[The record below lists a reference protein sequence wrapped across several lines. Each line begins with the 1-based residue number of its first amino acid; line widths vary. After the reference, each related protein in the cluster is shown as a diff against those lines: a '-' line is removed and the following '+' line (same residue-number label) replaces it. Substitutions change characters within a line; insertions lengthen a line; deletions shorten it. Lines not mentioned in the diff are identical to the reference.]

1 MFLPL
6 FFVTFAAII
15 TYLNKKRTKN
25 MKHIRHYL
33 TALFAIA
40 LSLMVWADSGELFT
54 SGKLSSSLINCIV
67 QDKYGYIWVGTEY
80 GLSKFDGYRFT
91 NYLHNEEDTTSITDN
106 IISDLLVDKKG
117 NLWIGCAKGLMRY
130 NYETNNFSRLQFPD
144 GRKPRIYSMVE
155 SHRGDILLGTAG
167 YGLYSVKN
175 NGIEKT
181 ANNRFT
187 IKWERAYAKRDSDVF
202 FTHIYEDKHHYLW
215 QSSHLSTFTRF
226 IEKQGKVQRKDF
238 KSPYGAPV
246 AFIQHR
252 PQAMLIV
259 CMYGIIYYDYR
270 TGRIADAGYD
280 LGTFKNHVTINNA
293 TFDHEGNLYISTSEH
308 GALIIKKG
316 SNKVEQLENSNSNF
330 NLSTAFVN
338 DIIEDKDNNLW
349 IGCYKKGLYLLN
361 QRQQAF
367 SSWSFS
373 AQNYIIG
380 SSVSSIAP
388 GENGETWCTVQ
399 NSGVF
404 CFDASGKII
413 AHPTSPAG
421 TCIIYKDRRGAYWI
435 SNGSAL
441 YSYNPHT
448 GAYQEKLTFTS
459 AGIYCMTDDNQGNL
473 YISVYSKGL
482 YIYNVESGKVTV
494 LNMRQ
499 RGNKGFLCN
508 DWVRSMAFDH
518 TGHLWIGTS
527 NGVSCLNTKTLSF
540 KDFGWNNI
548 LKDRQAN
555 GICEGKNG
563 NMIIGTEEGLY
574 LFDRKNNKTLALPHA
589 EVLKGKQVCSI
600 IKDHQ
605 GDLWIST
612 TMGIWQYDQKNRQ
625 FIGHINGNGLTT
637 REYVLGSSMHTA
649 SDLIAFGTSDGITT
663 FYPERVKAKK
673 MELGDVHLTNFII
686 DGKPINCL
694 TDEFTIPYEENSFT
708 LEFSLLNYRNT
719 DNISFQY
726 RINEGKWNSTNEGS
740 NAVSFN
746 KLKPGSYTLEVR
758 AMSNGN
764 FSKKSTII
772 HIKVCDPWYASTWA
786 FLLYF
791 LTAAGIIL
799 YIIYRYER
807 HRKEDLEETKMQFLI
822 NATHDIRSPLTLI
835 MEPLK
840 KLKERLGNAEEYQAD
855 IDTIDRNAQRLLT
868 LVNQILDK
876 RRLDKHQM
884 NLSCRETN
892 LVEFSQGLVSLFTY
906 NANLRGINIRLEMP
920 ETPVNAWIDRNK
932 LDKAIANLLSN
943 AFKYTPNGGE
953 IIFRI
958 EKQDKK
964 VLLYVIDSGKGL
976 GKNDDAKTLFER
988 FYQGKNSADMHL
1000 GGSGIGLNLCRSIVR
1015 LHGGDVTARN
1025 REDGTSGAC
1034 FIIELPL
1041 GKEHLKDS
1049 QINSDYV
1056 VNGKKQQRG
1065 AASRNSKILLVDDD
1079 IEICRYLKSELSD
1092 WYRFVICNNGKEAL
1106 KQLLSGDFDL
1116 VVSDVVM
1123 PEMDGITL
1131 LRNIKGN
1138 ANISHVPVIMLT
1150 SKSEIS
1156 DRLEGIKLGADAY
1169 LAKPFS
1175 LEELHLTI
1183 DNLIDN
1189 VRRLKGKFSGALK
1202 QDDKVE
1208 KIEVKGYDEELMER
1222 IMKVV
1227 NENLSDSDFNVEKMC
1242 DEVGV
1247 SRTQLHRKLK
1257 EMTGVPTSEF
1267 LRNIRLN
1274 EAARLIREHKINI
1287 TQVSYMVGFANN
1299 SHFSTAF
1306 KKYFGMSPTEYAA
1319 KYTE

>member
-1 MFLPL
+1 METISS
-6 FFVTFAAII
+6 V
-15 TYLNKKRTKN
+15 
-25 MKHIRHYL
+25 
-33 TALFAIA
+33 
-40 LSLMVWADSGELFT
+40 VGVAD
-54 SGKLSSSLINCIV
+54 
-67 QDKYGYIWVGTEY
+67 
-80 GLSKFDGYRFT
+80 
-91 NYLHNEEDTTSITDN
+91 
-106 IISDLLVDKKG
+106 
-117 NLWIGCAKGLMRY
+117 GLML
-130 NYETNNFSRLQFPD
+130 F
-144 GRKPRIYSMVE
+144 V
-155 SHRGDILLGTAG
+155 
-167 YGLYSVKN
+167 VKN
-175 NGIEKT
+175 
-181 ANNRFT
+181 
-187 IKWERAYAKRDSDVF
+187 
-202 FTHIYEDKHHYLW
+202 H
-215 QSSHLSTFTRF
+215 
-226 IEKQGKVQRKDF
+226 
-238 KSPYGAPV
+238 
-246 AFIQHR
+246 
-252 PQAMLIV
+252 
-259 CMYGIIYYDYR
+259 
-270 TGRIADAGYD
+270 
-280 LGTFKNHVTINNA
+280 
-293 TFDHEGNLYISTSEH
+293 
-308 GALIIKKG
+308 
-316 SNKVEQLENSNSNF
+316 
-330 NLSTAFVN
+330 
-338 DIIEDKDNNLW
+338 
-349 IGCYKKGLYLLN
+349 GLYLLDEKTGN
-361 QRQQAF
+361 TKLLQ
-367 SSWSFS
+367 
-373 AQNYIIG
+373 
-380 SSVSSIAP
+380 
-388 GENGETWCTVQ
+388 
-399 NSGVF
+399 
-404 CFDASGKII
+404 
-413 AHPTSPAG
+413 SPAG
-421 TCIIYKDRRGAYWI
+421 PIKVYSDFRKNVYVYGRDGIYEYDWKHQTYRLLLPANGLSLDGMQVDAAGNIYFASPGNGLYVWNRKSGKMTQYLMDDKRPHKTICNNWI
-435 SNGSAL
+435 SEIRLDS
-441 YSYNPHT
+441 
-448 GAYQEKLTFTS
+448 
-459 AGIYCMTDDNQGNL
+459 
-473 YISVYSKGL
+473 
-482 YIYNVESGKVTV
+482 
-494 LNMRQ
+494 
-499 RGNKGFLCN
+499 RG
-508 DWVRSMAFDH
+508 W
-518 TGHLWIGTS
+518 LWCATA
-527 NGVSCLNTKTLSF
+527 NGVSCMDTKTGYFDIILSRP
-540 KDFGWNNI
+540 
-548 LKDRQAN
+548 LL
-555 GICEGKNG
+555 EGKTCYSTLELSDG
-563 NMIIGTEEGLY
+563 KIAIATEMGLY
-574 LFDRKNNKTLALPHA
+574 LYDRKKQQTTPWPHS
-589 EVLKGKQVCSI
+589 ESISGLRIYSLK
-600 IKDHQ
+600 KDAR
-605 GDLWIST
+605 GDLWMST
-612 TMGIWQYDQKNRQ
+612 AQGIWCYSSKAKL
-625 FIGHINGNGLTT
+625 FFSFEKGNGLLTK
-637 REYVLGSSMHTA
+637 EYLAGVAGSTPDGVICYGNSEGLTYFRPSQVKDYNEKMSAIYLSEVL
-649 SDLIAFGTSDGITT
+649 L
-663 FYPERVKAKK
+663 
-673 MELGDVHLTNFII
+673 
-686 DGKPINCL
+686 DGKMAPFIGDNL
-694 TDEFTIPYEENSFT
+694 SVPSDFKSIVLN
-708 LEFSLLNYRNT
+708 FSLLDYQSVG
-719 DNISFQY
+719 NIVFQY
-726 RINEGKWNSTNEGS
+726 RINGGKWIS
-740 NAVSFN
+740 NAAGDNSFN
-746 KLKPGSYTLEVR
+746 FTGLSYGHYRIEVR
-758 AMSNGN
+758 TYCNGKYSIYN
-764 FSKKSTII
+764 KV
-772 HIKVCDPWYASTWA
+772 IKLNVLAPWYLTVWA
-786 FLLYF
+786 KLIYLSLVLGFMAAVIFIYLYKKK
-791 LTAAGIIL
+791 
-799 YIIYRYER
+799 R
-807 HRKEDLEETKMQFLI
+807 DLEEAKMQFLI

-840 KLKERLGNAEEYQAD
+840 KLKERLGNAEEYHED
-855 IDTIDRNAQRLLT
+855 IDTMDRNAQRLLT

-892 LVEFSQGLVSLFTY
+892 LVEFSRGLVSLFTY

-1015 LHGGDVTARN
+1015 LHGGDVYAHN
-1025 REDGTSGAC
+1025 REDGKSGAC

-1041 GKEHLKDS
+1041 GKEHLKNN
-1049 QINSDYV
+1049 QIYSD
-1056 VNGKKQQRG
+1056 NRDTKKKQQRG

-1189 VRRLKGKFSGALK
+1189 VRRLKGKFTGALK

-1208 KIEVKGYDEELMER
+1208 KVEVKGYDEELMER

-1319 KYTE
+1319 RYSE

>member
-1 MFLPL
+1 METISSVVGVADGLMLFVVKNHGLYLLDEKTGNTKLLQSPAGPIKVYSDFRKNVYVYGRDGIYEYDWKHQTYRLLLPANGL
-6 FFVTFAAII
+6 SLDGMQVDAAGNIYFASPGNGLYVWNRKSGKMTQYLMDDKRPHKTICNNWISEIRLDSRGWLWCATANGVSCMDTKTGYFDIILSRPLLEGKTCYSTLELSDGKIAIA
-15 TYLNKKRTKN
+15 TEMGLYLYDRKKRQTTPWP
-25 MKHIRHYL
+25 HSESISGLRIY
-33 TALFAIA
+33 
-40 LSLMVWADSGELFT
+40 SLKKDA
-54 SGKLSSSLINCIV
+54 
-67 QDKYGYIWVGTEY
+67 
-80 GLSKFDGYRFT
+80 
-91 NYLHNEEDTTSITDN
+91 
-106 IISDLLVDKKG
+106 KG
-117 NLWIGCAKGLMRY
+117 NLWMSTAQGIWCYDSKAKSFFSFEKGNGLLTKEY
-130 NYETNNFSRLQFPD
+130 LAGVVGSTPD
-144 GRKPRIYSMVE
+144 GVIC
-155 SHRGDILLGTAG
+155 
-167 YGLYSVKN
+167 YGNSEGLTYFRPSQVKDYN
-175 NGIEKT
+175 EKT
-181 ANNRFT
+181 SA
-187 IKWERAYAKRDSDVF
+187 
-202 FTHIYEDKHHYLW
+202 IY
-215 QSSHLSTFTRF
+215 LSGVLLDGKMAPF
-226 IEKQGKVQRKDF
+226 IGDNLSVPSDF
-238 KSPYGAPV
+238 KS
-246 AFIQHR
+246 
-252 PQAMLIV
+252 IV
-259 CMYGIIYYDYR
+259 
-270 TGRIADAGYD
+270 
-280 LGTFKNHVTINNA
+280 L
-293 TFDHEGNLYISTSEH
+293 
-308 GALIIKKG
+308 
-316 SNKVEQLENSNSNF
+316 
-330 NLSTAFVN
+330 
-338 DIIEDKDNNLW
+338 
-349 IGCYKKGLYLLN
+349 
-361 QRQQAF
+361 
-367 SSWSFS
+367 SFS
-373 AQNYIIG
+373 QLDYQ
-380 SSVSSIAP
+380 SVGNIVFQYHI
-388 GENGETWCTVQ
+388 NG
-399 NSGVF
+399 
-404 CFDASGKII
+404 GK
-413 AHPTSPAG
+413 
-421 TCIIYKDRRGAYWI
+421 WI
-435 SNGSAL
+435 SNAAGDNSFNFTGL
-441 YSYNPHT
+441 SYGHYRIEVRTYCNGKYS
-448 GAYQEKLTFTS
+448 
-459 AGIYCMTDDNQGNL
+459 
-473 YISVYSKGL
+473 
-482 YIYNVESGKVTV
+482 IYNKVIKLNVLAPWYLTV
-494 LNMRQ
+494 WAKL
-499 RGNKGFLCN
+499 
-508 DWVRSMAFDH
+508 
-518 TGHLWIGTS
+518 IY
-527 NGVSCLNTKTLSF
+527 LS
-540 KDFGWNNI
+540 
-548 LKDRQAN
+548 L
-555 GICEGKNG
+555 
-563 NMIIGTEEGLY
+563 
-574 LFDRKNNKTLALPHA
+574 
-589 EVLKGKQVCSI
+589 
-600 IKDHQ
+600 
-605 GDLWIST
+605 
-612 TMGIWQYDQKNRQ
+612 
-625 FIGHINGNGLTT
+625 
-637 REYVLGSSMHTA
+637 VLGFMAAVIFIYLH
-649 SDLIAFGTSDGITT
+649 
-663 FYPERVKAKK
+663 KK
-673 MELGDVHLTNFII
+673 
-686 DGKPINCL
+686 K
-694 TDEFTIPYEENSFT
+694 
-708 LEFSLLNYRNT
+708 R
-719 DNISFQY
+719 
-726 RINEGKWNSTNEGS
+726 
-740 NAVSFN
+740 
-746 KLKPGSYTLEVR
+746 
-758 AMSNGN
+758 
-764 FSKKSTII
+764 
-772 HIKVCDPWYASTWA
+772 
-786 FLLYF
+786 
-791 LTAAGIIL
+791 
-799 YIIYRYER
+799 
-807 HRKEDLEETKMQFLI
+807 DLEEAKMQFLI

-840 KLKERLGNAEEYQAD
+840 KLKERLGNAEEYHED
-855 IDTIDRNAQRLLT
+855 IDTMDRNAQRLLT

-892 LVEFSQGLVSLFTY
+892 LVEFSRGLVSLFTY

-1015 LHGGDVTARN
+1015 LHGGDVYAHN
-1025 REDGTSGAC
+1025 REDGKSGAC

-1041 GKEHLKDS
+1041 GKEHLKNN
-1049 QINSDYV
+1049 QICLDNV
-1056 VNGKKQQRG
+1056 GTKKKQQRG

-1189 VRRLKGKFSGALK
+1189 VRRLKGKFTGALK

-1208 KIEVKGYDEELMER
+1208 KVEVKGYDEELMER

-1319 KYTE
+1319 RYSE

>member
-1 MFLPL
+1 MKRFIL
-6 FFVTFAAII
+6 FSIFCFVQ
-15 TYLNKKRTKN
+15 
-25 MKHIRHYL
+25 ML
-33 TALFAIA
+33 TCFSYAN
-40 LSLMVWADSGELFT
+40 SGRLYT
-54 SGKLSSSLINCIV
+54 SNDLSSSLIRCII
-67 QDKYGYIWVGTEY
+67 QDKYGFIWVGTNY
-80 GLSKFDGYRFT
+80 GLNRFDGYKFST
-91 NYLHNEEDTTSITDN
+91 YLCNPADTTTIQDNDIVKLYPYSKEFLFVATNRGLYKYSYLTNSFQHIVLEKKDEKIRVSSLIEDGKHNLLIGTSGYGAYRLDMTTGKVTRLSRKSANSVDDFFAMLFFDAEGYLWQANHTKVLRKYKYNGKSIKLVSVYEPKDLFGISKLYATDKKGFFVAHAGGIMRYDYASHSFSRYDFDFSAHQGAGYISAVTLDKYGN
-106 IISDLLVDKKG
+106 LWLGTSGDGTFKIPHGSRKAYRVELNNQSFIFDNAHISDLLIDRDGNQWYGCYMKGLFLSNNDKNVFHPVSLDELGAGMETISSVVGVADGLMLFVVKNHGLYLLDEKTGNTKLLQSPAGPIKVYSDFRKKVYVYGRDGIYEYDWMHQTYRLLLPSNGLSLDDMRVDAAGNIYFTSQGNGLYVWNRKSGKMTQYLMDDKRPHKTICNNWISEIRLDSRGWLWCATANGVSCMDTKTGYFDIILSRPLLEGKSCYSTLELSNGKIAIATEMGLYLYDRKKQQTTPWPHSESISGLRIYSLKKDVKG
-117 NLWIGCAKGLMRY
+117 NLWMSTAQGIWCYDSKAKSFFSFEKGNGLLTKEYLAGVVGSTSDGVICYGNSEGLTYFQPSEVKDY
-130 NYETNNFSRLQFPD
+130 N
-144 GRKPRIYSMVE
+144 
-155 SHRGDILLGTAG
+155 
-167 YGLYSVKN
+167 
-175 NGIEKT
+175 EKT
-181 ANNRFT
+181 SA
-187 IKWERAYAKRDSDVF
+187 
-202 FTHIYEDKHHYLW
+202 IY
-215 QSSHLSTFTRF
+215 LSGVLLDGKMAPF
-226 IEKQGKVQRKDF
+226 IGDNLSVPSDF
-238 KSPYGAPV
+238 KS
-246 AFIQHR
+246 
-252 PQAMLIV
+252 IV
-259 CMYGIIYYDYR
+259 
-270 TGRIADAGYD
+270 
-280 LGTFKNHVTINNA
+280 L
-293 TFDHEGNLYISTSEH
+293 
-308 GALIIKKG
+308 
-316 SNKVEQLENSNSNF
+316 
-330 NLSTAFVN
+330 
-338 DIIEDKDNNLW
+338 
-349 IGCYKKGLYLLN
+349 
-361 QRQQAF
+361 
-367 SSWSFS
+367 SFS
-373 AQNYIIG
+373 QLDYQ
-380 SSVSSIAP
+380 SV
-388 GENGETWCTVQ
+388 
-399 NSGVF
+399 
-404 CFDASGKII
+404 
-413 AHPTSPAG
+413 
-421 TCIIYKDRRGAYWI
+421 
-435 SNGSAL
+435 
-441 YSYNPHT
+441 
-448 GAYQEKLTFTS
+448 
-459 AGIYCMTDDNQGNL
+459 GN
-473 YISVYSKGL
+473 IV
-482 YIYNVESGKVTV
+482 
-494 LNMRQ
+494 
-499 RGNKGFLCN
+499 
-508 DWVRSMAFDH
+508 
-518 TGHLWIGTS
+518 
-527 NGVSCLNTKTLSF
+527 
-540 KDFGWNNI
+540 
-548 LKDRQAN
+548 
-555 GICEGKNG
+555 
-563 NMIIGTEEGLY
+563 
-574 LFDRKNNKTLALPHA
+574 
-589 EVLKGKQVCSI
+589 
-600 IKDHQ
+600 
-605 GDLWIST
+605 
-612 TMGIWQYDQKNRQ
+612 
-625 FIGHINGNGLTT
+625 
-637 REYVLGSSMHTA
+637 
-649 SDLIAFGTSDGITT
+649 
-663 FYPERVKAKK
+663 
-673 MELGDVHLTNFII
+673 
-686 DGKPINCL
+686 
-694 TDEFTIPYEENSFT
+694 
-708 LEFSLLNYRNT
+708 
-719 DNISFQY
+719 FQY
-726 RINEGKWNSTNEGS
+726 RINGGKWIS
-740 NAVSFN
+740 NAAGDNSFN
-746 KLKPGSYTLEVR
+746 FTGLSYGHYRIEVR
-758 AMSNGN
+758 TYCNGKY
-764 FSKKSTII
+764 STYKKVINLD
-772 HIKVCDPWYASTWA
+772 VLAPWFLTVWA
-786 FLLYF
+786 KLIYLFLILG
-791 LTAAGIIL
+791 LTAAAIIVYL
-799 YIIYRYER
+799 
-807 HRKEDLEETKMQFLI
+807 RKKKRDMEEAKMQFLI

-1208 KIEVKGYDEELMER
+1208 KVEVKGYDEELMER

>member
-1 MFLPL
+1 MKRFML
-6 FFVTFAAII
+6 FSIICIVQMLTCFSHAVTGRL
-15 TYLNKKRTKN
+15 Y
-25 MKHIRHYL
+25 
-33 TALFAIA
+33 
-40 LSLMVWADSGELFT
+40 T
-54 SGKLSSSLINCIV
+54 SNDLSSSLIRCII
-67 QDKYGYIWVGTEY
+67 QDKYGFIWVGTNY
-80 GLSKFDGYRFT
+80 GLNRFDGYKFST
-91 NYLHNEEDTTSITDN
+91 YLCNPADTTTIQDN
-106 IISDLLVDKKG
+106 DIVKLYPYSKEFLFVATNRGLYKYSYLTNCFQHIVLEKKDEKIRVSSLIEDGKHNLL
-117 NLWIGCAKGLMRY
+117 I
-130 NYETNNFSRLQFPD
+130 
-144 GRKPRIYSMVE
+144 
-155 SHRGDILLGTAG
+155 GTAG
-167 YGLYSVKN
+167 YGAYRLDMTTGKVTRLSRKSANSV
-175 NGIEKT
+175 
-181 ANNRFT
+181 
-187 IKWERAYAKRDSDVF
+187 DDF
-202 FTHIYEDKHHYLW
+202 FAMLFFDDEGYLW
-215 QSSHLSTFTRF
+215 QANHTKVLR
-226 IEKQGKVQRKDF
+226 KYKYNGKSIKRVSVYEPKDLF
-238 KSPYGAPV
+238 GISKLYATDKKGFFV
-246 AFIQHR
+246 AH
-252 PQAMLIV
+252 AG
-259 CMYGIIYYDYR
+259 GIMRYDYASHSFSR
-270 TGRIADAGYD
+270 YDFDFSAHQGAGYISAVTLD
-280 LGTFKNHVTINNA
+280 KYGNLWLGTSGDGTFKIPHGSRKAYRVELNNQSFI
-293 TFDHEGNLYISTSEH
+293 FDNAHISDLLIDRDGNQWY
-308 GALIIKKG
+308 GCYMKG
-316 SNKVEQLENSNSNF
+316 LFLSNN
-330 NLSTAFVN
+330 
-338 DIIEDKDNNLW
+338 DNNVFHPVSLDELGAGMET
-349 IGCYKKGLYLLN
+349 ISSVVGVADGLMLFVVKNHGLYLLD
-361 QRQQAF
+361 
-367 SSWSFS
+367 
-373 AQNYIIG
+373 
-380 SSVSSIAP
+380 
-388 GENGETWCTVQ
+388 EKT
-399 NSGVF
+399 
-404 CFDASGKII
+404 GK
-413 AHPTSPAG
+413 TKLLQSPAG
-421 TCIIYKDRRGAYWI
+421 PIKVYSDFRKNVYVYGRDGIYEYGWKHQTYRLLLPANGLSLDYMRVDAAGNIYFTSQGNGLYVWNRKSGKMTQYLMDDKRPHKTICNNWI
-435 SNGSAL
+435 SEIRLDS
-441 YSYNPHT
+441 
-448 GAYQEKLTFTS
+448 
-459 AGIYCMTDDNQGNL
+459 
-473 YISVYSKGL
+473 
-482 YIYNVESGKVTV
+482 
-494 LNMRQ
+494 
-499 RGNKGFLCN
+499 RG
-508 DWVRSMAFDH
+508 W
-518 TGHLWIGTS
+518 LWCATA
-527 NGVSCLNTKTLSF
+527 NGVSCMDTKTGYFDIILSRP
-540 KDFGWNNI
+540 
-548 LKDRQAN
+548 LL
-555 GICEGKNG
+555 EGKTCYSTLELSDG
-563 NMIIGTEEGLY
+563 KIAIATEMGLY
-574 LFDRKNNKTLALPHA
+574 LYDRKKQQTTPWPHS
-589 EVLKGKQVCSI
+589 ESISGLRIYSLK
-600 IKDHQ
+600 KDVK
-605 GDLWIST
+605 GNLWMST
-612 TMGIWQYDQKNRQ
+612 AQGIWCYDSKAKS
-625 FIGHINGNGLTT
+625 FFSFEKGNGLLTK
-637 REYVLGSSMHTA
+637 EYLAGVVGS
-649 SDLIAFGTSDGITT
+649 TSDGVICYGNSEGLTY
-663 FYPERVKAKK
+663 FRPSQVKDYNEKTSAIY
-673 MELGDVHLTNFII
+673 LSGVLL
-686 DGKPINCL
+686 DGKMAPFIGDNL
-694 TDEFTIPYEENSFT
+694 SVPSDFKSIVLSFSQ
-708 LEFSLLNYRNT
+708 LDYQSVG
-719 DNISFQY
+719 NIVFQY
-726 RINEGKWNSTNEGS
+726 RINGGKWIS
-740 NAVSFN
+740 NAAGDNSFN
-746 KLKPGSYTLEVR
+746 FTGLSYGHYRIEVR
-758 AMSNGN
+758 IYCNGKY
-764 FSKKSTII
+764 STYKKVINLD
-772 HIKVCDPWYASTWA
+772 VLAPWFLTVWA
-786 FLLYF
+786 KLIYLFLILG
-791 LTAAGIIL
+791 LTAAAIIVYL
-799 YIIYRYER
+799 
-807 HRKEDLEETKMQFLI
+807 RKKKRDLEEAKMQFLI

-876 RRLDKHQM
+876 RRLDKHQT

-988 FYQGKNSADMHL
+988 FYQGQNSADMHL

-1015 LHGGDVTARN
+1015 LHGGDVYAHN
-1025 REDGTSGAC
+1025 REDGKSGAC

-1056 VNGKKQQRG
+1056 VNGKKLQRSG
-1065 AASRNSKILLVDDD
+1065 ASKNSKILLVDDD
-1079 IEICRYLKSELSD
+1079 IEICRYIKTELSD

-1106 KQLLSGDFDL
+1106 KQLLTDDFDL

-1208 KIEVKGYDEELMER
+1208 KIEVKGNDEELMER

-1306 KKYFGMSPTEYAA
+1306 KKYFGMSPSEYAA

>member
-1 MFLPL
+1 METISS
-6 FFVTFAAII
+6 V
-15 TYLNKKRTKN
+15 
-25 MKHIRHYL
+25 
-33 TALFAIA
+33 
-40 LSLMVWADSGELFT
+40 VGVAD
-54 SGKLSSSLINCIV
+54 
-67 QDKYGYIWVGTEY
+67 
-80 GLSKFDGYRFT
+80 
-91 NYLHNEEDTTSITDN
+91 
-106 IISDLLVDKKG
+106 
-117 NLWIGCAKGLMRY
+117 GLML
-130 NYETNNFSRLQFPD
+130 F
-144 GRKPRIYSMVE
+144 V
-155 SHRGDILLGTAG
+155 
-167 YGLYSVKN
+167 VKN
-175 NGIEKT
+175 
-181 ANNRFT
+181 
-187 IKWERAYAKRDSDVF
+187 
-202 FTHIYEDKHHYLW
+202 H
-215 QSSHLSTFTRF
+215 
-226 IEKQGKVQRKDF
+226 
-238 KSPYGAPV
+238 
-246 AFIQHR
+246 
-252 PQAMLIV
+252 
-259 CMYGIIYYDYR
+259 
-270 TGRIADAGYD
+270 
-280 LGTFKNHVTINNA
+280 
-293 TFDHEGNLYISTSEH
+293 
-308 GALIIKKG
+308 
-316 SNKVEQLENSNSNF
+316 
-330 NLSTAFVN
+330 
-338 DIIEDKDNNLW
+338 
-349 IGCYKKGLYLLN
+349 GLYLLDEKTGN
-361 QRQQAF
+361 TKLLQ
-367 SSWSFS
+367 
-373 AQNYIIG
+373 
-380 SSVSSIAP
+380 
-388 GENGETWCTVQ
+388 
-399 NSGVF
+399 
-404 CFDASGKII
+404 
-413 AHPTSPAG
+413 SPAG
-421 TCIIYKDRRGAYWI
+421 PIKVYSDFRKNVYVYGRDGIYEYDWKHQTYRLLLPANGLSPDGMQVDAAGNIYFASPGNGLYVWNRKSGKMAQYLMDDKRPHKTICNNWI
-435 SNGSAL
+435 SEIRLDS
-441 YSYNPHT
+441 
-448 GAYQEKLTFTS
+448 
-459 AGIYCMTDDNQGNL
+459 
-473 YISVYSKGL
+473 
-482 YIYNVESGKVTV
+482 
-494 LNMRQ
+494 
-499 RGNKGFLCN
+499 RG
-508 DWVRSMAFDH
+508 W
-518 TGHLWIGTS
+518 LWCATA
-527 NGVSCLNTKTLSF
+527 NGVSCMDTKTGYFDIILSRP
-540 KDFGWNNI
+540 
-548 LKDRQAN
+548 LL
-555 GICEGKNG
+555 EGKTCYSTLELSDG
-563 NMIIGTEEGLY
+563 KIAIATEMGLY
-574 LFDRKNNKTLALPHA
+574 LYDRKKQQTTPWPHS
-589 EVLKGKQVCSI
+589 ESISGLRIYSLK
-600 IKDHQ
+600 KDAR
-605 GDLWIST
+605 GNLWMST
-612 TMGIWQYDQKNRQ
+612 AQGIWCYDSKAKS
-625 FIGHINGNGLTT
+625 FFSFEKGNGLLTK
-637 REYVLGSSMHTA
+637 EYLAGVVGS
-649 SDLIAFGTSDGITT
+649 TSDGVICYGNSEGLTY
-663 FYPERVKAKK
+663 FQPSEVKDYNEKTSAIY
-673 MELGDVHLTNFII
+673 LSGVLL
-686 DGKPINCL
+686 DGKMAPFIGDNL
-694 TDEFTIPYEENSFT
+694 SVPSDFKSIVLSFSQ
-708 LEFSLLNYRNT
+708 LDYQSVG
-719 DNISFQY
+719 NIVFQY
-726 RINEGKWNSTNEGS
+726 RINGGKWIS
-740 NAVSFN
+740 NAAGDNSFN
-746 KLKPGSYTLEVR
+746 FTGLSYGHYRIEVR
-758 AMSNGN
+758 TYCNGKYSIYN
-764 FSKKSTII
+764 KV
-772 HIKVCDPWYASTWA
+772 IKLNVLAPWYLTVWA
-786 FLLYF
+786 KLIYLSLVLGFM
-791 LTAAGIIL
+791 AAVIF
-799 YIIYRYER
+799 IYLHKKKR
-807 HRKEDLEETKMQFLI
+807 DLEEAKMQFLI

-840 KLKERLGNAEEYQAD
+840 KLKERLGNAEEYHED
-855 IDTIDRNAQRLLT
+855 IDTMDRNAQRLLT

-892 LVEFSQGLVSLFTY
+892 LVEFSRGLVSLFTY

-1041 GKEHLKDS
+1041 GKEHLKNN
-1049 QINSDYV
+1049 QICLDNV
-1056 VNGKKQQRG
+1056 GTGKKQQRG

-1189 VRRLKGKFSGALK
+1189 VRRLKGKFTGALK

-1208 KIEVKGYDEELMER
+1208 KVEVKGYDEELMER

-1319 KYTE
+1319 RYSE

>member
-1 MFLPL
+1 MGL
-6 FFVTFAAII
+6 
-15 TYLNKKRTKN
+15 YLYDRKKQQTTPWPHSESISGLR
-25 MKHIRHYL
+25 IY
-33 TALFAIA
+33 
-40 LSLMVWADSGELFT
+40 SLKKDA
-54 SGKLSSSLINCIV
+54 
-67 QDKYGYIWVGTEY
+67 
-80 GLSKFDGYRFT
+80 
-91 NYLHNEEDTTSITDN
+91 
-106 IISDLLVDKKG
+106 KG
-117 NLWIGCAKGLMRY
+117 NLWMSTAQGIWCYDSKAKSFFSFEKGNGLLTKEY
-130 NYETNNFSRLQFPD
+130 LAGVVGSTSD
-144 GRKPRIYSMVE
+144 GVIC
-155 SHRGDILLGTAG
+155 
-167 YGLYSVKN
+167 YGNSEGLTYFRPSQVKN
-175 NGIEKT
+175 YDEKT
-181 ANNRFT
+181 SA
-187 IKWERAYAKRDSDVF
+187 
-202 FTHIYEDKHHYLW
+202 IY
-215 QSSHLSTFTRF
+215 LSGVLLDGKMAPF
-226 IEKQGKVQRKDF
+226 IGDNLSVPSDF
-238 KSPYGAPV
+238 KS
-246 AFIQHR
+246 
-252 PQAMLIV
+252 IV
-259 CMYGIIYYDYR
+259 
-270 TGRIADAGYD
+270 
-280 LGTFKNHVTINNA
+280 L
-293 TFDHEGNLYISTSEH
+293 
-308 GALIIKKG
+308 
-316 SNKVEQLENSNSNF
+316 
-330 NLSTAFVN
+330 
-338 DIIEDKDNNLW
+338 
-349 IGCYKKGLYLLN
+349 
-361 QRQQAF
+361 
-367 SSWSFS
+367 SFS
-373 AQNYIIG
+373 QLDYQ
-380 SSVSSIAP
+380 SV
-388 GENGETWCTVQ
+388 
-399 NSGVF
+399 
-404 CFDASGKII
+404 
-413 AHPTSPAG
+413 
-421 TCIIYKDRRGAYWI
+421 
-435 SNGSAL
+435 
-441 YSYNPHT
+441 
-448 GAYQEKLTFTS
+448 
-459 AGIYCMTDDNQGNL
+459 GN
-473 YISVYSKGL
+473 IV
-482 YIYNVESGKVTV
+482 
-494 LNMRQ
+494 
-499 RGNKGFLCN
+499 
-508 DWVRSMAFDH
+508 
-518 TGHLWIGTS
+518 
-527 NGVSCLNTKTLSF
+527 
-540 KDFGWNNI
+540 
-548 LKDRQAN
+548 
-555 GICEGKNG
+555 
-563 NMIIGTEEGLY
+563 
-574 LFDRKNNKTLALPHA
+574 
-589 EVLKGKQVCSI
+589 
-600 IKDHQ
+600 
-605 GDLWIST
+605 
-612 TMGIWQYDQKNRQ
+612 
-625 FIGHINGNGLTT
+625 
-637 REYVLGSSMHTA
+637 
-649 SDLIAFGTSDGITT
+649 
-663 FYPERVKAKK
+663 
-673 MELGDVHLTNFII
+673 
-686 DGKPINCL
+686 
-694 TDEFTIPYEENSFT
+694 
-708 LEFSLLNYRNT
+708 
-719 DNISFQY
+719 FQY
-726 RINEGKWNSTNEGS
+726 RINGGKWIS
-740 NAVSFN
+740 NAAGDNSFN
-746 KLKPGSYTLEVR
+746 FTGLSYGHYRIEVR
-758 AMSNGN
+758 TYCNGKYSIYN
-764 FSKKSTII
+764 
-772 HIKVCDPWYASTWA
+772 KVINLDVLAPWYLTVWA
-786 FLLYF
+786 KLIYLILVLGFM
-791 LTAAGIIL
+791 AAVIF
-799 YIIYRYER
+799 IYLHKKKR
-807 HRKEDLEETKMQFLI
+807 DLEEAKMQFLI

-840 KLKERLGNAEEYQAD
+840 KLKERLGNAEEYHED
-855 IDTIDRNAQRLLT
+855 IDTMDRNAQRLLT

-892 LVEFSQGLVSLFTY
+892 LVEFSRGLVSLFTY

-1041 GKEHLKDS
+1041 GKEHLKNN
-1049 QINSDYV
+1049 QICLDNV
-1056 VNGKKQQRG
+1056 GTGKKQQRG

-1189 VRRLKGKFSGALK
+1189 VRRLKGKFTGALK

-1208 KIEVKGYDEELMER
+1208 KVEVKGYDEELMER

>member
-1 MFLPL
+1 MKRLLL
-6 FFVTFAAII
+6 FGV
-15 TYLNKKRTKN
+15 LC
-25 MKHIRHYL
+25 
-33 TALFAIA
+33 
-40 LSLMVWADSGELFT
+40 LMQMLACFSYANSGRLYT
-54 SGKLSSSLINCIV
+54 SNDLSSSLIRCII
-67 QDKYGYIWVGTEY
+67 QDKYGFIWVGTNY
-80 GLSKFDGYRFT
+80 GLNRFDGYKFST
-91 NYLHNEEDTTSITDN
+91 YLCNPADTTTIQDN
-106 IISDLLVDKKG
+106 DIVKLYPYSKEFLFVATNRGLYKYSYLTNCFQHIVLEKKDEKIRVSSLIEDGKHNLL
-117 NLWIGCAKGLMRY
+117 I
-130 NYETNNFSRLQFPD
+130 
-144 GRKPRIYSMVE
+144 
-155 SHRGDILLGTAG
+155 GTAG
-167 YGLYSVKN
+167 YGAYRLDMTTGKVTRLSRKSANSV
-175 NGIEKT
+175 
-181 ANNRFT
+181 
-187 IKWERAYAKRDSDVF
+187 DDF
-202 FTHIYEDKHHYLW
+202 FAILFFDDEGYLW
-215 QSSHLSTFTRF
+215 QANHTKVLR
-226 IEKQGKVQRKDF
+226 KYKYNGKSIKLVSVYEPKDLF
-238 KSPYGAPV
+238 GISKLYATDKKGFFV
-246 AFIQHR
+246 AHTG
-252 PQAMLIV
+252 
-259 CMYGIIYYDYR
+259 GIMRYDYASHSFSR
-270 TGRIADAGYD
+270 YDFDFSAHQGAGYISAVTLD
-280 LGTFKNHVTINNA
+280 KYGNLWLGTSGDGTFKIPHGSRKAYRVELNNQSFI
-293 TFDHEGNLYISTSEH
+293 FDNAHISDLLIDRDGNQWY
-308 GALIIKKG
+308 GCYMKG
-316 SNKVEQLENSNSNF
+316 LFLSNN
-330 NLSTAFVN
+330 
-338 DIIEDKDNNLW
+338 DNNVFHPVSLDELGAGMET
-349 IGCYKKGLYLLN
+349 ISSVVGVADGLMLFVVKNHGLYLLDEKTGN
-361 QRQQAF
+361 TKLLQ
-367 SSWSFS
+367 
-373 AQNYIIG
+373 
-380 SSVSSIAP
+380 
-388 GENGETWCTVQ
+388 
-399 NSGVF
+399 
-404 CFDASGKII
+404 
-413 AHPTSPAG
+413 SPAG
-421 TCIIYKDRRGAYWI
+421 PIKVYSDFRKNVYVYGRDGIYEYGWKHQTYRLLLPVNGLSLDDMRVDAAGNIYFTSQGNGLYVWNRKSGKMTQYLMDDKRPHKTICNNWI
-435 SNGSAL
+435 SEIRLDS
-441 YSYNPHT
+441 
-448 GAYQEKLTFTS
+448 
-459 AGIYCMTDDNQGNL
+459 
-473 YISVYSKGL
+473 
-482 YIYNVESGKVTV
+482 
-494 LNMRQ
+494 
-499 RGNKGFLCN
+499 RG
-508 DWVRSMAFDH
+508 W
-518 TGHLWIGTS
+518 LWCATA
-527 NGVSCLNTKTLSF
+527 NGVSCMDTKTGYFDIILSRS
-540 KDFGWNNI
+540 
-548 LKDRQAN
+548 LL
-555 GICEGKNG
+555 EGKTCYSTLELSDG
-563 NMIIGTEEGLY
+563 KIAIATEMGLY
-574 LFDRKNNKTLALPHA
+574 LYDRKKQQTTPWPHS
-589 EVLKGKQVCSI
+589 ESISGLRIYSLK
-600 IKDHQ
+600 KDVK
-605 GDLWIST
+605 GNLWMST
-612 TMGIWQYDQKNRQ
+612 AQGIWCYDSKAKS
-625 FIGHINGNGLTT
+625 FFSFEKGNGLLTK
-637 REYVLGSSMHTA
+637 EYLAGVVGS
-649 SDLIAFGTSDGITT
+649 TSDGVICYGNSEGLTY
-663 FYPERVKAKK
+663 FRPSQVKDYDEKTSAIY
-673 MELGDVHLTNFII
+673 LSGVLL
-686 DGKPINCL
+686 DGKMAPFIGDNL
-694 TDEFTIPYEENSFT
+694 SVPSDFKSIVLSFSQ
-708 LEFSLLNYRNT
+708 LDYQSVG
-719 DNISFQY
+719 NIVFQY
-726 RINEGKWNSTNEGS
+726 RINGGKWIS
-740 NAVSFN
+740 NAAGDNSFN
-746 KLKPGSYTLEVR
+746 FTGLSYGHYRIEVR
-758 AMSNGN
+758 IYCNGKY
-764 FSKKSTII
+764 STYKKVINLD
-772 HIKVCDPWYASTWA
+772 VLAPWFLTVWA
-786 FLLYF
+786 KLIYLFLILG
-791 LTAAGIIL
+791 LTAAAIMVYL
-799 YIIYRYER
+799 RMKKR
-807 HRKEDLEETKMQFLI
+807 DLEEAKMQFLI

-988 FYQGKNSADMHL
+988 FYQGQNSADMHL

-1056 VNGKKQQRG
+1056 VNGKKPQRG

-1106 KQLLSGDFDL
+1106 KQLLSDDFDL

-1131 LRNIKGN
+1131 LKNIKGN

-1189 VRRLKGKFSGALK
+1189 VRRLKGKFTGALK

-1208 KIEVKGYDEELMER
+1208 KIEVKGNDEELMER

-1227 NENLSDSDFNVEKMC
+1227 NENMGDSDFNVEKMC

-1274 EAARLIREHKINI
+1274 EAARLIRERKINI

-1306 KKYFGMSPTEYAA
+1306 KKYFGMSPSEYAA

>member
-1 MFLPL
+1 MKRFML
-6 FFVTFAAII
+6 FSIICIVQMLTCFSHAVTGRL
-15 TYLNKKRTKN
+15 Y
-25 MKHIRHYL
+25 
-33 TALFAIA
+33 
-40 LSLMVWADSGELFT
+40 T
-54 SGKLSSSLINCIV
+54 SNDLSSSLIRCII
-67 QDKYGYIWVGTEY
+67 QDKYGFIWVGTNY
-80 GLSKFDGYRFT
+80 GLNRFDGYKFST
-91 NYLHNEEDTTSITDN
+91 YLCNPADTTTIQDNDIVKLYPYSKEFLFVATNRGLYKYSYLTNSFQHIVLEKKDEKIRVSSLIEDRKHNLLIGTSGYGAYRLDMTTGKVTRLSRKSANSVDDFFAILFFDDEGYLWQANHTKVLRKYKYDGKSIRLVSVYEPKDLFGIRKLYATDKKGFFVAHTGGIMRYDYASHSFSRYDFDFSAHQGAGYISAVTLDKYGN
-106 IISDLLVDKKG
+106 LWLGTSGDGTFKIPHGSRKAYRVELNNQSFIFDNAHISDLLIDRDGNQWYGCYMKGLFLSNNDKNVFHPVSLDELGAGMETISSVVGVADGLMLFVVKNHGLYLLDEKTGNTKLLQSPAGPIKVYSDFRKNVYVYGRDGIFEYDWKHQTYRLLLPANGLSLDGMQVDAAGNIYFTSPGNGLYVWNRKSGKMTQYLMDDKRPHKTICNNWTSEIRLDSRGWLWCATANGVSCMDTKTGYFDIILSRPLLEGKSCYSTLELPDSRIAIATEMGLYLYDRKKQQTTPWPHSESISGLRIYSLKKDVKG
-117 NLWIGCAKGLMRY
+117 NLWMSTAQGIWCYDSKAKSFFSFEKGNGLLTKEYLAGVVGSTSDGVICYGNSEGLTYFRPSQVKDY
-130 NYETNNFSRLQFPD
+130 N
-144 GRKPRIYSMVE
+144 
-155 SHRGDILLGTAG
+155 
-167 YGLYSVKN
+167 
-175 NGIEKT
+175 EKT
-181 ANNRFT
+181 SA
-187 IKWERAYAKRDSDVF
+187 
-202 FTHIYEDKHHYLW
+202 IY
-215 QSSHLSTFTRF
+215 LSGVLLDGKMAPF
-226 IEKQGKVQRKDF
+226 IGDNLSVPSDF
-238 KSPYGAPV
+238 KS
-246 AFIQHR
+246 
-252 PQAMLIV
+252 IV
-259 CMYGIIYYDYR
+259 
-270 TGRIADAGYD
+270 
-280 LGTFKNHVTINNA
+280 L
-293 TFDHEGNLYISTSEH
+293 
-308 GALIIKKG
+308 
-316 SNKVEQLENSNSNF
+316 
-330 NLSTAFVN
+330 
-338 DIIEDKDNNLW
+338 
-349 IGCYKKGLYLLN
+349 
-361 QRQQAF
+361 
-367 SSWSFS
+367 SFS
-373 AQNYIIG
+373 QLDYQ
-380 SSVSSIAP
+380 SV
-388 GENGETWCTVQ
+388 
-399 NSGVF
+399 
-404 CFDASGKII
+404 
-413 AHPTSPAG
+413 
-421 TCIIYKDRRGAYWI
+421 
-435 SNGSAL
+435 
-441 YSYNPHT
+441 
-448 GAYQEKLTFTS
+448 
-459 AGIYCMTDDNQGNL
+459 GN
-473 YISVYSKGL
+473 IV
-482 YIYNVESGKVTV
+482 
-494 LNMRQ
+494 
-499 RGNKGFLCN
+499 
-508 DWVRSMAFDH
+508 
-518 TGHLWIGTS
+518 
-527 NGVSCLNTKTLSF
+527 
-540 KDFGWNNI
+540 
-548 LKDRQAN
+548 
-555 GICEGKNG
+555 
-563 NMIIGTEEGLY
+563 
-574 LFDRKNNKTLALPHA
+574 
-589 EVLKGKQVCSI
+589 
-600 IKDHQ
+600 
-605 GDLWIST
+605 
-612 TMGIWQYDQKNRQ
+612 
-625 FIGHINGNGLTT
+625 
-637 REYVLGSSMHTA
+637 
-649 SDLIAFGTSDGITT
+649 
-663 FYPERVKAKK
+663 
-673 MELGDVHLTNFII
+673 
-686 DGKPINCL
+686 
-694 TDEFTIPYEENSFT
+694 
-708 LEFSLLNYRNT
+708 
-719 DNISFQY
+719 FQY
-726 RINEGKWNSTNEGS
+726 RINGGKWIS
-740 NAVSFN
+740 NAAGDNSFN
-746 KLKPGSYTLEVR
+746 FTGLSYGHYRIEVR
-758 AMSNGN
+758 IYCNGKY
-764 FSKKSTII
+764 STYKKVINLD
-772 HIKVCDPWYASTWA
+772 VLAPWFLTVWA
-786 FLLYF
+786 KLIYLFLILG
-791 LTAAGIIL
+791 LTAAAIIVYL
-799 YIIYRYER
+799 RMKKR
-807 HRKEDLEETKMQFLI
+807 DLEEAKMQFLI

-988 FYQGKNSADMHL
+988 FYQGQNSADMHL

-1015 LHGGDVTARN
+1015 LHGGDVYAHN
-1025 REDGTSGAC
+1025 REDGKSGAC

-1056 VNGKKQQRG
+1056 VNGKKLQRSG
-1065 AASRNSKILLVDDD
+1065 ASKNSKILLVDDD
-1079 IEICRYLKSELSD
+1079 IEICRYIKTELSD

-1106 KQLLSGDFDL
+1106 KQLLTDDFDL

-1274 EAARLIREHKINI
+1274 EAARLIRERKINI

-1306 KKYFGMSPTEYAA
+1306 KKYFGMSPSEYAA

>member
-1 MFLPL
+1 ML
-6 FFVTFAAII
+6 FSIFCFVQ
-15 TYLNKKRTKN
+15 
-25 MKHIRHYL
+25 ML
-33 TALFAIA
+33 TCFSYAN
-40 LSLMVWADSGELFT
+40 SGRLYT
-54 SGKLSSSLINCIV
+54 SNDMSSSLIRCII
-67 QDKYGYIWVGTEY
+67 QDKYGFIWVGTNF
-80 GLSKFDGYRFT
+80 GLNRFDGYKFCT
-91 NYLHNEEDTTSITDN
+91 YLCNPADTTTIQDN
-106 IISDLLVDKKG
+106 DIVKLYPYSKEFLFVATNRGLYKYSYLTNSFQHIVLEKKDEKIRISSLIEDGKHNLL
-117 NLWIGCAKGLMRY
+117 I
-130 NYETNNFSRLQFPD
+130 
-144 GRKPRIYSMVE
+144 
-155 SHRGDILLGTAG
+155 GTAG
-167 YGLYSVKN
+167 YGAYRLDMTTGKVTRLSRKSANSV
-175 NGIEKT
+175 
-181 ANNRFT
+181 
-187 IKWERAYAKRDSDVF
+187 DDF
-202 FTHIYEDKHHYLW
+202 FAMLFFDDEGYLW
-215 QSSHLSTFTRF
+215 QANHTKVLR
-226 IEKQGKVQRKDF
+226 KYKYNGKSIKLVSVYEPKGLFSVCKLYAADKKGF
-238 KSPYGAPV
+238 FV
-246 AFIQHR
+246 AH
-252 PQAMLIV
+252 V
-259 CMYGIIYYDYR
+259 GGIMRYDYASHR
-270 TGRIADAGYD
+270 FSRYDFDFSAHQGAGYISAVTLD
-280 LGTFKNHVTINNA
+280 KYGNLWLGTSGDGTFKIPHGSRKAYRVELNNQSFI
-293 TFDHEGNLYISTSEH
+293 FDNAHISDLLIDRDGNQWY
-308 GALIIKKG
+308 
-316 SNKVEQLENSNSNF
+316 
-330 NLSTAFVN
+330 
-338 DIIEDKDNNLW
+338 
-349 IGCYKKGLYLLN
+349 GCYMKGLFLSNNDKNVFHPVSLDELGAGMETISSVVGVADGLMLFVVKNHGLYLLDEKTGN
-361 QRQQAF
+361 TKLLQ
-367 SSWSFS
+367 
-373 AQNYIIG
+373 
-380 SSVSSIAP
+380 
-388 GENGETWCTVQ
+388 
-399 NSGVF
+399 
-404 CFDASGKII
+404 
-413 AHPTSPAG
+413 SPAG
-421 TCIIYKDRRGAYWI
+421 PIKVYSDFRKNVYVYGRDGIYEYDWKHQTYRLLLPANGLSLDYMQVDAAGNIYFTSQGNGLYVWNRKSGKMTQYLMDDKRPHKTICNNWI
-435 SNGSAL
+435 SEIRLDS
-441 YSYNPHT
+441 
-448 GAYQEKLTFTS
+448 
-459 AGIYCMTDDNQGNL
+459 
-473 YISVYSKGL
+473 
-482 YIYNVESGKVTV
+482 
-494 LNMRQ
+494 
-499 RGNKGFLCN
+499 RG
-508 DWVRSMAFDH
+508 W
-518 TGHLWIGTS
+518 LWCATA
-527 NGVSCLNTKTLSF
+527 NGVSCMDTKTGYFDIILSRP
-540 KDFGWNNI
+540 
-548 LKDRQAN
+548 LL
-555 GICEGKNG
+555 EGKTCYSTLELSDG
-563 NMIIGTEEGLY
+563 KIAIATEMGLY
-574 LFDRKNNKTLALPHA
+574 LYDRKKQQTTPWPHS
-589 EVLKGKQVCSI
+589 ESISGLRIYSLK
-600 IKDHQ
+600 KDVK
-605 GDLWIST
+605 GNLWMST
-612 TMGIWQYDQKNRQ
+612 AQGIWCYDSKAKS
-625 FIGHINGNGLTT
+625 FFSFEKGNGLLTK
-637 REYVLGSSMHTA
+637 EYLAGVVGS
-649 SDLIAFGTSDGITT
+649 TSDGVICYGNSEGLTY
-663 FYPERVKAKK
+663 FRPSQVKDYNEKTSAIY
-673 MELGDVHLTNFII
+673 LSGVLL
-686 DGKPINCL
+686 DGKMAPFIGDNL
-694 TDEFTIPYEENSFT
+694 SVPSDFKSIVLSFSQ
-708 LEFSLLNYRNT
+708 LDYQSVG
-719 DNISFQY
+719 NIVFQY
-726 RINEGKWNSTNEGS
+726 RINGGKWIS
-740 NAVSFN
+740 NAAGDNSFN
-746 KLKPGSYTLEVR
+746 FTGLSYGHYRIEVR
-758 AMSNGN
+758 TYCNGKY
-764 FSKKSTII
+764 STYKKVINLD
-772 HIKVCDPWYASTWA
+772 VLAPWFLTVWA
-786 FLLYF
+786 KLLYLF
-791 LTAAGIIL
+791 LILGLTAAAIIVYL
-799 YIIYRYER
+799 
-807 HRKEDLEETKMQFLI
+807 RKKKRDLEEAKMQFLI

-855 IDTIDRNAQRLLT
+855 IDTIDRNTQRLLT

-953 IIFRI
+953 IIFRV

-1056 VNGKKQQRG
+1056 VNGKKQQRSG
-1065 AASRNSKILLVDDD
+1065 ASKNSKILLVDDD
-1079 IEICRYLKSELSD
+1079 IEICRYIKTELSD

-1106 KQLLSGDFDL
+1106 KQLLTDDFDL

>member
-1 MFLPL
+1 MTKEYLAGVVGSTSDGVICYGNSEGL
-6 FFVTFAAII
+6 
-15 TYLNKKRTKN
+15 TYFRPSQVK
-25 MKHIRHYL
+25 
-33 TALFAIA
+33 
-40 LSLMVWADSGELFT
+40 D
-54 SGKLSSSLINCIV
+54 
-67 QDKYGYIWVGTEY
+67 
-80 GLSKFDGYRFT
+80 
-91 NYLHNEEDTTSITDN
+91 
-106 IISDLLVDKKG
+106 
-117 NLWIGCAKGLMRY
+117 Y
-130 NYETNNFSRLQFPD
+130 N
-144 GRKPRIYSMVE
+144 
-155 SHRGDILLGTAG
+155 
-167 YGLYSVKN
+167 
-175 NGIEKT
+175 EKT
-181 ANNRFT
+181 SA
-187 IKWERAYAKRDSDVF
+187 
-202 FTHIYEDKHHYLW
+202 IY
-215 QSSHLSTFTRF
+215 LSGVLLDGKMAPF
-226 IEKQGKVQRKDF
+226 IGDNLSVPSDF
-238 KSPYGAPV
+238 KS
-246 AFIQHR
+246 
-252 PQAMLIV
+252 IV
-259 CMYGIIYYDYR
+259 
-270 TGRIADAGYD
+270 
-280 LGTFKNHVTINNA
+280 L
-293 TFDHEGNLYISTSEH
+293 
-308 GALIIKKG
+308 
-316 SNKVEQLENSNSNF
+316 
-330 NLSTAFVN
+330 
-338 DIIEDKDNNLW
+338 
-349 IGCYKKGLYLLN
+349 
-361 QRQQAF
+361 
-367 SSWSFS
+367 SFS
-373 AQNYIIG
+373 QLDYQ
-380 SSVSSIAP
+380 SV
-388 GENGETWCTVQ
+388 
-399 NSGVF
+399 
-404 CFDASGKII
+404 
-413 AHPTSPAG
+413 
-421 TCIIYKDRRGAYWI
+421 
-435 SNGSAL
+435 
-441 YSYNPHT
+441 
-448 GAYQEKLTFTS
+448 
-459 AGIYCMTDDNQGNL
+459 GN
-473 YISVYSKGL
+473 IV
-482 YIYNVESGKVTV
+482 
-494 LNMRQ
+494 
-499 RGNKGFLCN
+499 
-508 DWVRSMAFDH
+508 
-518 TGHLWIGTS
+518 
-527 NGVSCLNTKTLSF
+527 
-540 KDFGWNNI
+540 
-548 LKDRQAN
+548 
-555 GICEGKNG
+555 
-563 NMIIGTEEGLY
+563 
-574 LFDRKNNKTLALPHA
+574 
-589 EVLKGKQVCSI
+589 
-600 IKDHQ
+600 
-605 GDLWIST
+605 
-612 TMGIWQYDQKNRQ
+612 
-625 FIGHINGNGLTT
+625 
-637 REYVLGSSMHTA
+637 
-649 SDLIAFGTSDGITT
+649 
-663 FYPERVKAKK
+663 
-673 MELGDVHLTNFII
+673 
-686 DGKPINCL
+686 
-694 TDEFTIPYEENSFT
+694 
-708 LEFSLLNYRNT
+708 
-719 DNISFQY
+719 FQY
-726 RINEGKWNSTNEGS
+726 RINGGRWIS
-740 NAVSFN
+740 NAAGENSFN
-746 KLKPGSYTLEVR
+746 FTGLSYGHYRIEVR
-758 AMSNGN
+758 TYCNGKY
-764 FSKKSTII
+764 STYKKVINLD
-772 HIKVCDPWYASTWA
+772 VLAPW
-786 FLLYF
+786 F
-791 LTAAGIIL
+791 LTVWAKLIYLSLVLGFMAAVIF
-799 YIIYRYER
+799 IYL
-807 HRKEDLEETKMQFLI
+807 RKKKRDLEEEKMQFLI

-1015 LHGGDVTARN
+1015 LHGGDVYAHN
-1025 REDGTSGAC
+1025 REDGKSGAC

-1041 GKEHLKDS
+1041 GKEHLKS
-1049 QINSDYV
+1049 NQIYSDYV
-1056 VNGKKQQRG
+1056 DTGMKQQRS
-1065 AASRNSKILLVDDD
+1065 AASRNCKILLVDDD
-1079 IEICRYLKSELSD
+1079 IEICRYIKTELSD

-1106 KQLLSGDFDL
+1106 KQLLAGDFDL

-1189 VRRLKGKFSGALK
+1189 VRRLKGKFTGALK

-1208 KIEVKGYDEELMER
+1208 KVEVKGYDEELMER

-1274 EAARLIREHKINI
+1274 EAARLIRERKINI

>member
-1 MFLPL
+1 ML
-6 FFVTFAAII
+6 FSIFCFVQ
-15 TYLNKKRTKN
+15 
-25 MKHIRHYL
+25 ML
-33 TALFAIA
+33 TCFSYAN
-40 LSLMVWADSGELFT
+40 SGRLYT
-54 SGKLSSSLINCIV
+54 SNDMSSSLIRCII
-67 QDKYGYIWVGTEY
+67 QDKYGFIWVGTNF
-80 GLSKFDGYRFT
+80 GLNRFDGYKFCT
-91 NYLHNEEDTTSITDN
+91 YLCNPADTTTIQDN
-106 IISDLLVDKKG
+106 DIVKLYPYSKEFLFVATNRGLYKYSYLTNSFQHIVLEKKDEKIRVSSLIEDGKHNLL
-117 NLWIGCAKGLMRY
+117 I
-130 NYETNNFSRLQFPD
+130 
-144 GRKPRIYSMVE
+144 
-155 SHRGDILLGTAG
+155 GTAG
-167 YGLYSVKN
+167 YGAYRLDMTTGKVTRLSRKSANSV
-175 NGIEKT
+175 
-181 ANNRFT
+181 
-187 IKWERAYAKRDSDVF
+187 DDF
-202 FTHIYEDKHHYLW
+202 FAMLFFDDEGYLW
-215 QSSHLSTFTRF
+215 QANHTKVLR
-226 IEKQGKVQRKDF
+226 KYKYNGKSIKLVSVYEPKGLFSVCKLYAADKKGF
-238 KSPYGAPV
+238 FV
-246 AFIQHR
+246 AH
-252 PQAMLIV
+252 V
-259 CMYGIIYYDYR
+259 GGIMRYDYASHR
-270 TGRIADAGYD
+270 FSRYDFDFSAHQGAGYISAVTLD
-280 LGTFKNHVTINNA
+280 KYGNLWLGTSGDGTFKIPHGSRKAYRVELNNQSFI
-293 TFDHEGNLYISTSEH
+293 FDNAHISDLLIDRDGNQWY
-308 GALIIKKG
+308 
-316 SNKVEQLENSNSNF
+316 
-330 NLSTAFVN
+330 
-338 DIIEDKDNNLW
+338 
-349 IGCYKKGLYLLN
+349 GCYMKGLFLSNNDKNVFHPVSLDELGAGMETISSVVGVADGLMLFVVKNHGLYLLDEKTGN
-361 QRQQAF
+361 TKLLQ
-367 SSWSFS
+367 
-373 AQNYIIG
+373 
-380 SSVSSIAP
+380 
-388 GENGETWCTVQ
+388 
-399 NSGVF
+399 
-404 CFDASGKII
+404 
-413 AHPTSPAG
+413 SPAG
-421 TCIIYKDRRGAYWI
+421 PIKVYSDFRKNVYVYGRDGIYEYDWKHQTYRLLLPANGLSLDYMQVDAAGNIYFTSQGNGLYVWNRKSGKMTQYLMDDKRPHKTICNNWI
-435 SNGSAL
+435 SEIRLDS
-441 YSYNPHT
+441 
-448 GAYQEKLTFTS
+448 
-459 AGIYCMTDDNQGNL
+459 
-473 YISVYSKGL
+473 
-482 YIYNVESGKVTV
+482 
-494 LNMRQ
+494 
-499 RGNKGFLCN
+499 RG
-508 DWVRSMAFDH
+508 W
-518 TGHLWIGTS
+518 LWCATA
-527 NGVSCLNTKTLSF
+527 NGVSCMDTKTGYFDIILSRP
-540 KDFGWNNI
+540 
-548 LKDRQAN
+548 LL
-555 GICEGKNG
+555 EGKSCYSTLELSDG
-563 NMIIGTEEGLY
+563 KIAIATEMGLY
-574 LFDRKNNKTLALPHA
+574 LYDRKKQQTTPWSHSESISGLRIYS
-589 EVLKGKQVCSI
+589 LK
-600 IKDHQ
+600 KDVK
-605 GDLWIST
+605 GNLWMST
-612 TMGIWQYDQKNRQ
+612 AQGIWCYDSKAKS
-625 FIGHINGNGLTT
+625 FFSFEKGNGLLTK
-637 REYVLGSSMHTA
+637 EYLAGVVGS
-649 SDLIAFGTSDGITT
+649 TSDGVICYGNSEGLTY
-663 FYPERVKAKK
+663 FQPSEVKDYNEKTSAIY
-673 MELGDVHLTNFII
+673 LSGVLL
-686 DGKPINCL
+686 DGKMAPFIGDNL
-694 TDEFTIPYEENSFT
+694 SVPSDFKSIVLSFSQ
-708 LEFSLLNYRNT
+708 LDYQSVG
-719 DNISFQY
+719 NIVFQY
-726 RINEGKWNSTNEGS
+726 RINGGKWIS
-740 NAVSFN
+740 NAAGDNSFN
-746 KLKPGSYTLEVR
+746 FTGLSYGHYRIEVR
-758 AMSNGN
+758 TYCNGKY
-764 FSKKSTII
+764 STYKKVINLD
-772 HIKVCDPWYASTWA
+772 VLAPWFLTVWA
-786 FLLYF
+786 KLLYLF
-791 LTAAGIIL
+791 LILGLTAAAIIVYL
-799 YIIYRYER
+799 
-807 HRKEDLEETKMQFLI
+807 RKKKRDLEEAKMQFLI

>member
-1 MFLPL
+1 MKRFIL
-6 FFVTFAAII
+6 FSIFCFVQ
-15 TYLNKKRTKN
+15 
-25 MKHIRHYL
+25 ML
-33 TALFAIA
+33 TCFSHAVTGRLY
-40 LSLMVWADSGELFT
+40 T
-54 SGKLSSSLINCIV
+54 SNDLSSSLIRCII
-67 QDKYGYIWVGTEY
+67 QDKYGFIWVGTNY
-80 GLSKFDGYRFT
+80 GLNRFDGYKFST
-91 NYLHNEEDTTSITDN
+91 YLCNPADTTTIQDN
-106 IISDLLVDKKG
+106 DIVKLYPYSKEFLFVATNRGLYKYSYLTNCFQHIVLEKKDEKIRVSSLIEDGKHNLL
-117 NLWIGCAKGLMRY
+117 I
-130 NYETNNFSRLQFPD
+130 
-144 GRKPRIYSMVE
+144 
-155 SHRGDILLGTAG
+155 GTAG
-167 YGLYSVKN
+167 YGAYRLDMTTGKVTRLSRKSANSV
-175 NGIEKT
+175 
-181 ANNRFT
+181 
-187 IKWERAYAKRDSDVF
+187 DDF
-202 FTHIYEDKHHYLW
+202 FAMLFFDDEGYLW
-215 QSSHLSTFTRF
+215 QANHTKVLR
-226 IEKQGKVQRKDF
+226 KYKYNGKSIKLVSVYEPKDLF
-238 KSPYGAPV
+238 GISKLYATDKKGFFV
-246 AFIQHR
+246 AHTG
-252 PQAMLIV
+252 
-259 CMYGIIYYDYR
+259 GIMRYDYASHSFSR
-270 TGRIADAGYD
+270 YDFDFSAHQGAGYISAVTLD
-280 LGTFKNHVTINNA
+280 KYGNLWLGTSGDGTFKIPHGSRKAYRVELNNQSFI
-293 TFDHEGNLYISTSEH
+293 FDNAHISDLLIDRDGNQWY
-308 GALIIKKG
+308 
-316 SNKVEQLENSNSNF
+316 
-330 NLSTAFVN
+330 
-338 DIIEDKDNNLW
+338 
-349 IGCYKKGLYLLN
+349 GCYMKGLFLSNNDKNVFHPVSLDELGAGMETISSVVGVADGLMLFVVKNHGLYLLDEKTGN
-361 QRQQAF
+361 TKLLQ
-367 SSWSFS
+367 
-373 AQNYIIG
+373 
-380 SSVSSIAP
+380 
-388 GENGETWCTVQ
+388 
-399 NSGVF
+399 
-404 CFDASGKII
+404 
-413 AHPTSPAG
+413 SPAG
-421 TCIIYKDRRGAYWI
+421 PIRVYSDFRKNVYVYGRDGIYEYDWKHQTYRLLLPANGLSLDGMQVDAAGNIYFTSPGNGLYVWNRKSGKMTQYLMDDKRPHKTICNNWI
-435 SNGSAL
+435 SEIRL
-441 YSYNPHT
+441 DP
-448 GAYQEKLTFTS
+448 
-459 AGIYCMTDDNQGNL
+459 
-473 YISVYSKGL
+473 
-482 YIYNVESGKVTV
+482 
-494 LNMRQ
+494 
-499 RGNKGFLCN
+499 RG
-508 DWVRSMAFDH
+508 W
-518 TGHLWIGTS
+518 LWCATA
-527 NGVSCLNTKTLSF
+527 NGVSCMDTKTGYFDIILSRS
-540 KDFGWNNI
+540 
-548 LKDRQAN
+548 LL
-555 GICEGKNG
+555 EGKTCYSTLELSDG
-563 NMIIGTEEGLY
+563 KIAIATEMGLY
-574 LFDRKNNKTLALPHA
+574 LYDRKKQQTTPWPHS
-589 EVLKGKQVCSI
+589 ESISGLRIYSLK
-600 IKDHQ
+600 KDAK
-605 GDLWIST
+605 GNLWMST
-612 TMGIWQYDQKNRQ
+612 AQGIWCYDSKAKS
-625 FIGHINGNGLTT
+625 FFSFEKGNGLLTK
-637 REYVLGSSMHTA
+637 EYLAGVVGS
-649 SDLIAFGTSDGITT
+649 TSDGVICYGNSEGLTY
-663 FYPERVKAKK
+663 FRPSQVKDYNEKTSVIY
-673 MELGDVHLTNFII
+673 LSGVLL
-686 DGKPINCL
+686 DGKMAPFIGDNL
-694 TDEFTIPYEENSFT
+694 SVPSDFKSIVLS
-708 LEFSLLNYRNT
+708 FSLLDYQSVG
-719 DNISFQY
+719 NIVFQY
-726 RINEGKWNSTNEGS
+726 RINGGKWIS
-740 NAVSFN
+740 NAAGDNSFN
-746 KLKPGSYTLEVR
+746 FTGLSYGHYRIEVR
-758 AMSNGN
+758 TYCNGKY
-764 FSKKSTII
+764 STYKKVINLD
-772 HIKVCDPWYASTWA
+772 VLAPWFLTVWA
-786 FLLYF
+786 KLIYLFLILG
-791 LTAAGIIL
+791 LTAAAIIVYL
-799 YIIYRYER
+799 
-807 HRKEDLEETKMQFLI
+807 RKKKRDMEEAKMQFLI

-988 FYQGKNSADMHL
+988 FYQGQNSADMHL

-1015 LHGGDVTARN
+1015 LHGGDVYAHN
-1025 REDGTSGAC
+1025 REDGKSGAC

-1056 VNGKKQQRG
+1056 VNGKKLQRSG
-1065 AASRNSKILLVDDD
+1065 ASKNSKILLVDDD
-1079 IEICRYLKSELSD
+1079 IEICRYIKTELSD

-1106 KQLLSGDFDL
+1106 KQLLTDDFDL

-1175 LEELHLTI
+1175 LEELHLTV

-1274 EAARLIREHKINI
+1274 EAARLIRERKINI

-1306 KKYFGMSPTEYAA
+1306 KKYFGMSPSEYAA

>member
-1 MFLPL
+1 MDDFFAML
-6 FFVTFAAII
+6 FFDDEGYLWQANHTKGLRKYKYDGKSIQLVSVYEPKDLFGISKLYATDKKGFFVAHTGGMMRYDYASHSFSRYDFDFSAHQGAGYISAVT
-15 TYLNKKRTKN
+15 L
-25 MKHIRHYL
+25 
-33 TALFAIA
+33 
-40 LSLMVWADSGELFT
+40 
-54 SGKLSSSLINCIV
+54 
-67 QDKYGYIWVGTEY
+67 DKYGNLWLGTSGDGTFKIPHGSRKAYRVE
-80 GLSKFDGYRFT
+80 LNNQSFIFD
-91 NYLHNEEDTTSITDN
+91 NAH
-106 IISDLLVDKKG
+106 ISDLLIDRDGNQWYGCYMKGLFLSNNDKNVFHPVSLDELGAGMETISSVVGVADGLMLFVVKNHGLYLLDEKTGNTKLLQSPAGPIKVYSDFRKKVYVYGRDGIYEYDWMYQTYRLLLPSNGLSLDDMQVDAAGNIYFTSQGNGLYVWNRKSGKMTQYLMDDKRPHKTICNNWISEIRLDSRGWLWCATANGVSCMDTKTGYFDIILSRPLLEGKTCYCTLELSDGKIAIATEMGLYLYDRKKQQTTPWPHSESISGLRIYSLNKDAKG
-117 NLWIGCAKGLMRY
+117 NLWMSTAQGIWCYDSKAKSFFSFEKGNGLLTKEYLAGVVGSTSDGVICYGNSEGLTYFRPSQVKDY
-130 NYETNNFSRLQFPD
+130 N
-144 GRKPRIYSMVE
+144 
-155 SHRGDILLGTAG
+155 
-167 YGLYSVKN
+167 
-175 NGIEKT
+175 EKT
-181 ANNRFT
+181 SA
-187 IKWERAYAKRDSDVF
+187 
-202 FTHIYEDKHHYLW
+202 IY
-215 QSSHLSTFTRF
+215 LSGVLLDGKMAPF
-226 IEKQGKVQRKDF
+226 IGDNLSVPSDF
-238 KSPYGAPV
+238 KS
-246 AFIQHR
+246 
-252 PQAMLIV
+252 IV
-259 CMYGIIYYDYR
+259 
-270 TGRIADAGYD
+270 
-280 LGTFKNHVTINNA
+280 L
-293 TFDHEGNLYISTSEH
+293 
-308 GALIIKKG
+308 
-316 SNKVEQLENSNSNF
+316 
-330 NLSTAFVN
+330 
-338 DIIEDKDNNLW
+338 
-349 IGCYKKGLYLLN
+349 
-361 QRQQAF
+361 
-367 SSWSFS
+367 SFS
-373 AQNYIIG
+373 QLDYQ
-380 SSVSSIAP
+380 SV
-388 GENGETWCTVQ
+388 
-399 NSGVF
+399 
-404 CFDASGKII
+404 
-413 AHPTSPAG
+413 
-421 TCIIYKDRRGAYWI
+421 
-435 SNGSAL
+435 
-441 YSYNPHT
+441 
-448 GAYQEKLTFTS
+448 
-459 AGIYCMTDDNQGNL
+459 GN
-473 YISVYSKGL
+473 IV
-482 YIYNVESGKVTV
+482 
-494 LNMRQ
+494 
-499 RGNKGFLCN
+499 
-508 DWVRSMAFDH
+508 
-518 TGHLWIGTS
+518 
-527 NGVSCLNTKTLSF
+527 
-540 KDFGWNNI
+540 
-548 LKDRQAN
+548 
-555 GICEGKNG
+555 
-563 NMIIGTEEGLY
+563 
-574 LFDRKNNKTLALPHA
+574 
-589 EVLKGKQVCSI
+589 
-600 IKDHQ
+600 
-605 GDLWIST
+605 
-612 TMGIWQYDQKNRQ
+612 
-625 FIGHINGNGLTT
+625 
-637 REYVLGSSMHTA
+637 
-649 SDLIAFGTSDGITT
+649 
-663 FYPERVKAKK
+663 
-673 MELGDVHLTNFII
+673 
-686 DGKPINCL
+686 
-694 TDEFTIPYEENSFT
+694 
-708 LEFSLLNYRNT
+708 
-719 DNISFQY
+719 FQY
-726 RINEGKWNSTNEGS
+726 RINGGKWIS
-740 NAVSFN
+740 NAAGDNSFN
-746 KLKPGSYTLEVR
+746 FTGLSYGHYRIEVR
-758 AMSNGN
+758 TYCNGKY
-764 FSKKSTII
+764 STYKKVINLD
-772 HIKVCDPWYASTWA
+772 VLAPWFLTVWA
-786 FLLYF
+786 KLLYLF
-791 LTAAGIIL
+791 LILGLTAAAIIVFL
-799 YIIYRYER
+799 
-807 HRKEDLEETKMQFLI
+807 RKKKRDMEEAKMQFLI

-1015 LHGGDVTARN
+1015 LHGGDVYAHN
-1025 REDGTSGAC
+1025 REDGKSGAC

-1041 GKEHLKDS
+1041 GKEHLKNN
-1049 QINSDYV
+1049 QIYSD
-1056 VNGKKQQRG
+1056 NRDTKKKQQRG

-1208 KIEVKGYDEELMER
+1208 KVEVKGYDEELMER

-1274 EAARLIREHKINI
+1274 EAARLIRERKINI

>member
-1 MFLPL
+1 M
-6 FFVTFAAII
+6 
-15 TYLNKKRTKN
+15 TKE
-25 MKHIRHYL
+25 YQ
-33 TALFAIA
+33 AG
-40 LSLMVWADSGELFT
+40 V
-54 SGKLSSSLINCIV
+54 
-67 QDKYGYIWVGTEY
+67 VGST
-80 GLSKFDGYRFT
+80 
-91 NYLHNEEDTTSITDN
+91 
-106 IISDLLVDKKG
+106 
-117 NLWIGCAKGLMRY
+117 
-130 NYETNNFSRLQFPD
+130 PD
-144 GRKPRIYSMVE
+144 GVICYGNSEGLTYFRPSQVKDYNEKMSAIYLSEVLLDGKMAPFI
-155 SHRGDILLGTAG
+155 GDNL
-167 YGLYSVKN
+167 SVP
-175 NGIEKT
+175 
-181 ANNRFT
+181 
-187 IKWERAYAKRDSDVF
+187 S
-202 FTHIYEDKHHYLW
+202 
-215 QSSHLSTFTRF
+215 
-226 IEKQGKVQRKDF
+226 DF
-238 KSPYGAPV
+238 KS
-246 AFIQHR
+246 I
-252 PQAMLIV
+252 
-259 CMYGIIYYDYR
+259 
-270 TGRIADAGYD
+270 
-280 LGTFKNHVTINNA
+280 
-293 TFDHEGNLYISTSEH
+293 
-308 GALIIKKG
+308 
-316 SNKVEQLENSNSNF
+316 
-330 NLSTAFVN
+330 
-338 DIIEDKDNNLW
+338 
-349 IGCYKKGLYLLN
+349 
-361 QRQQAF
+361 
-367 SSWSFS
+367 
-373 AQNYIIG
+373 
-380 SSVSSIAP
+380 
-388 GENGETWCTVQ
+388 
-399 NSGVF
+399 
-404 CFDASGKII
+404 
-413 AHPTSPAG
+413 
-421 TCIIYKDRRGAYWI
+421 
-435 SNGSAL
+435 
-441 YSYNPHT
+441 
-448 GAYQEKLTFTS
+448 
-459 AGIYCMTDDNQGNL
+459 
-473 YISVYSKGL
+473 
-482 YIYNVESGKVTV
+482 V
-494 LNMRQ
+494 LN
-499 RGNKGFLCN
+499 
-508 DWVRSMAFDH
+508 
-518 TGHLWIGTS
+518 
-527 NGVSCLNTKTLSF
+527 
-540 KDFGWNNI
+540 
-548 LKDRQAN
+548 
-555 GICEGKNG
+555 
-563 NMIIGTEEGLY
+563 
-574 LFDRKNNKTLALPHA
+574 
-589 EVLKGKQVCSI
+589 
-600 IKDHQ
+600 
-605 GDLWIST
+605 
-612 TMGIWQYDQKNRQ
+612 
-625 FIGHINGNGLTT
+625 
-637 REYVLGSSMHTA
+637 
-649 SDLIAFGTSDGITT
+649 
-663 FYPERVKAKK
+663 
-673 MELGDVHLTNFII
+673 
-686 DGKPINCL
+686 
-694 TDEFTIPYEENSFT
+694 
-708 LEFSLLNYRNT
+708 FSLLDYQSVG
-719 DNISFQY
+719 NIVFQY
-726 RINEGKWNSTNEGS
+726 RINGGKWIS
-740 NAVSFN
+740 NAAGDNSFN
-746 KLKPGSYTLEVR
+746 FTGLSYGHYRIEVR
-758 AMSNGN
+758 TYCNGKYSIYN
-764 FSKKSTII
+764 KV
-772 HIKVCDPWYASTWA
+772 IKLNVLAPWYLTVWA
-786 FLLYF
+786 KLIYLSLVLGFM
-791 LTAAGIIL
+791 AAVIF
-799 YIIYRYER
+799 IYLHKKKR
-807 HRKEDLEETKMQFLI
+807 DLEEAKMQFLI

-840 KLKERLGNAEEYQAD
+840 KLKERLGNAEEYHED
-855 IDTIDRNAQRLLT
+855 IDTMDRNAQRLLT

-884 NLSCRETN
+884 KLSCRETN
-892 LVEFSQGLVSLFTY
+892 LVEFSRGLVSLFTY

-1041 GKEHLKDS
+1041 GKEHLKNN
-1049 QINSDYV
+1049 QICLDNV
-1056 VNGKKQQRG
+1056 GTGKKQQRG

-1189 VRRLKGKFSGALK
+1189 VRRLKGKFTGALK

-1208 KIEVKGYDEELMER
+1208 KVEVKGYDEELMER

-1319 KYTE
+1319 RYSE

>member
-1 MFLPL
+1 MKRFIL
-6 FFVTFAAII
+6 FSIFCFVQ
-15 TYLNKKRTKN
+15 
-25 MKHIRHYL
+25 ML
-33 TALFAIA
+33 TCFSYAN
-40 LSLMVWADSGELFT
+40 SGRLYT
-54 SGKLSSSLINCIV
+54 SNDMSSSLIRCII
-67 QDKYGYIWVGTEY
+67 QDKYGFIWVGTNY
-80 GLSKFDGYRFT
+80 GLNRFDGYKFST
-91 NYLHNEEDTTSITDN
+91 YLCNPADTTTIQDNDIVKLYPYSKEFLFVATNRGLYKYSYLTNCFQHIVLEKKDEKIRVSSLIEDGKHNLLIGTSGYGAYRLDMTTGKVTRLSRKSANSVDDFFAMLFFDDEGYLWQANHTKVLRKYKYNGKSIRLVSVYEPKDLFGISKLYATDKKGFFVAHSGGIMRYDYASHSFSRYDFDFSAHQGAGYISAVTLDKYGN
-106 IISDLLVDKKG
+106 LWLGTSGDGTFKIPHGSRKAYRVELNNQSFIFDNAHISDLLIDRDGNQWYGCYMKGLFLSNNDKNVFHPVSLDELGAGMETISSVVGVADGLMLFVVKNHGLYLLDEKTGNTKLLQSPAGPIKVYSDFRKNVYVYGRDGIYEYGWKHQTYRLLLPANGLSLDDMRVDAAGNIYFTSQGNGLYVWNRKSGKMTQYLMDDKRPHKNICNNWISEIRLDSRGWLWCATANGVSCMDTKTGYFDIILSRPLLEGKTCYSTLELSDGKIAIATEMGLYLYDRKKQQTTPWPHSESISGLRIYSLKKDVKG
-117 NLWIGCAKGLMRY
+117 NLWMSNAQGIWCYDSKAKSFFSFEKGNGLLTKEYLAGVVGSTSDGVICYGNSEGLTYFRPSKVKDY
-130 NYETNNFSRLQFPD
+130 N
-144 GRKPRIYSMVE
+144 
-155 SHRGDILLGTAG
+155 
-167 YGLYSVKN
+167 
-175 NGIEKT
+175 EKT
-181 ANNRFT
+181 SA
-187 IKWERAYAKRDSDVF
+187 
-202 FTHIYEDKHHYLW
+202 IY
-215 QSSHLSTFTRF
+215 LSGVLLDGKMAPF
-226 IEKQGKVQRKDF
+226 IGDNLSVPSDF
-238 KSPYGAPV
+238 KS
-246 AFIQHR
+246 
-252 PQAMLIV
+252 IV
-259 CMYGIIYYDYR
+259 
-270 TGRIADAGYD
+270 
-280 LGTFKNHVTINNA
+280 L
-293 TFDHEGNLYISTSEH
+293 
-308 GALIIKKG
+308 
-316 SNKVEQLENSNSNF
+316 
-330 NLSTAFVN
+330 
-338 DIIEDKDNNLW
+338 
-349 IGCYKKGLYLLN
+349 
-361 QRQQAF
+361 
-367 SSWSFS
+367 SFS
-373 AQNYIIG
+373 QLDYQ
-380 SSVSSIAP
+380 SV
-388 GENGETWCTVQ
+388 
-399 NSGVF
+399 
-404 CFDASGKII
+404 
-413 AHPTSPAG
+413 
-421 TCIIYKDRRGAYWI
+421 
-435 SNGSAL
+435 
-441 YSYNPHT
+441 
-448 GAYQEKLTFTS
+448 
-459 AGIYCMTDDNQGNL
+459 GN
-473 YISVYSKGL
+473 IV
-482 YIYNVESGKVTV
+482 
-494 LNMRQ
+494 
-499 RGNKGFLCN
+499 
-508 DWVRSMAFDH
+508 
-518 TGHLWIGTS
+518 
-527 NGVSCLNTKTLSF
+527 
-540 KDFGWNNI
+540 
-548 LKDRQAN
+548 
-555 GICEGKNG
+555 
-563 NMIIGTEEGLY
+563 
-574 LFDRKNNKTLALPHA
+574 
-589 EVLKGKQVCSI
+589 
-600 IKDHQ
+600 
-605 GDLWIST
+605 
-612 TMGIWQYDQKNRQ
+612 
-625 FIGHINGNGLTT
+625 
-637 REYVLGSSMHTA
+637 
-649 SDLIAFGTSDGITT
+649 
-663 FYPERVKAKK
+663 
-673 MELGDVHLTNFII
+673 
-686 DGKPINCL
+686 
-694 TDEFTIPYEENSFT
+694 
-708 LEFSLLNYRNT
+708 
-719 DNISFQY
+719 FQY
-726 RINEGKWNSTNEGS
+726 RINGGKWIS
-740 NAVSFN
+740 NAAGDNSFN
-746 KLKPGSYTLEVR
+746 FTGLSYGHYRIEVR
-758 AMSNGN
+758 IYCNGKY
-764 FSKKSTII
+764 STYKKVINLD
-772 HIKVCDPWYASTWA
+772 VLAPWFLTVWA
-786 FLLYF
+786 KLIYLFLILG
-791 LTAAGIIL
+791 LTAAAIIVYL
-799 YIIYRYER
+799 RMKKR
-807 HRKEDLEETKMQFLI
+807 DLEEAKMQFLI

-988 FYQGKNSADMHL
+988 FYQGQNSADMHL

-1015 LHGGDVTARN
+1015 LHGGDVYAHN
-1025 REDGTSGAC
+1025 REDGKSGAC

-1056 VNGKKQQRG
+1056 VNGKKQQRS
-1065 AASRNSKILLVDDD
+1065 AASRNCKILLVDDD
-1079 IEICRYLKSELSD
+1079 IEICRYIKSELSD

-1106 KQLLSGDFDL
+1106 KQLLADDFDL

-1189 VRRLKGKFSGALK
+1189 VRRLKGKFTGALK

-1208 KIEVKGYDEELMER
+1208 KVEVKGYDEELMER

-1274 EAARLIREHKINI
+1274 EAARLIRERKINI

-1306 KKYFGMSPTEYAA
+1306 KKYFGMSPSEYAA

>member
-1 MFLPL
+1 METISS
-6 FFVTFAAII
+6 V
-15 TYLNKKRTKN
+15 
-25 MKHIRHYL
+25 
-33 TALFAIA
+33 
-40 LSLMVWADSGELFT
+40 VGVAD
-54 SGKLSSSLINCIV
+54 
-67 QDKYGYIWVGTEY
+67 
-80 GLSKFDGYRFT
+80 
-91 NYLHNEEDTTSITDN
+91 
-106 IISDLLVDKKG
+106 
-117 NLWIGCAKGLMRY
+117 GLML
-130 NYETNNFSRLQFPD
+130 F
-144 GRKPRIYSMVE
+144 V
-155 SHRGDILLGTAG
+155 
-167 YGLYSVKN
+167 VKN
-175 NGIEKT
+175 
-181 ANNRFT
+181 
-187 IKWERAYAKRDSDVF
+187 
-202 FTHIYEDKHHYLW
+202 H
-215 QSSHLSTFTRF
+215 
-226 IEKQGKVQRKDF
+226 
-238 KSPYGAPV
+238 
-246 AFIQHR
+246 
-252 PQAMLIV
+252 
-259 CMYGIIYYDYR
+259 
-270 TGRIADAGYD
+270 
-280 LGTFKNHVTINNA
+280 
-293 TFDHEGNLYISTSEH
+293 
-308 GALIIKKG
+308 
-316 SNKVEQLENSNSNF
+316 
-330 NLSTAFVN
+330 
-338 DIIEDKDNNLW
+338 
-349 IGCYKKGLYLLN
+349 GLYLLDEKTGN
-361 QRQQAF
+361 TKLLQ
-367 SSWSFS
+367 
-373 AQNYIIG
+373 
-380 SSVSSIAP
+380 
-388 GENGETWCTVQ
+388 
-399 NSGVF
+399 
-404 CFDASGKII
+404 
-413 AHPTSPAG
+413 SPAG
-421 TCIIYKDRRGAYWI
+421 PIKVYSDFRKNVYVYGRDGIYEYDWKHQTYRLLLPANGLSPDGMQVDAAGNIYFASPGNGLYVWNRKSGKMTLYLMDDKRPHKTICNNWI
-435 SNGSAL
+435 SEIRLDS
-441 YSYNPHT
+441 
-448 GAYQEKLTFTS
+448 
-459 AGIYCMTDDNQGNL
+459 
-473 YISVYSKGL
+473 
-482 YIYNVESGKVTV
+482 
-494 LNMRQ
+494 
-499 RGNKGFLCN
+499 RG
-508 DWVRSMAFDH
+508 W
-518 TGHLWIGTS
+518 LWCATA
-527 NGVSCLNTKTLSF
+527 NGVSCMDTKTGYFDIILSRP
-540 KDFGWNNI
+540 
-548 LKDRQAN
+548 LL
-555 GICEGKNG
+555 EGKTCYSTLELSDG
-563 NMIIGTEEGLY
+563 KIAIATEMGLY
-574 LFDRKNNKTLALPHA
+574 LYDRKKQQTTPWPHS
-589 EVLKGKQVCSI
+589 ESISGLRIYSLK
-600 IKDHQ
+600 KDAR
-605 GDLWIST
+605 GNLWMST
-612 TMGIWQYDQKNRQ
+612 AQGIWCYSSKAKL
-625 FIGHINGNGLTT
+625 FFSFEKGNGLLTK
-637 REYVLGSSMHTA
+637 EYLAGVAGSTPDGVICYGNSEGLTYFRPSQVKDYNEKMSAIYLSEVL
-649 SDLIAFGTSDGITT
+649 L
-663 FYPERVKAKK
+663 
-673 MELGDVHLTNFII
+673 
-686 DGKPINCL
+686 DGKMAPFIGDNL
-694 TDEFTIPYEENSFT
+694 SVPSDFKSIVLN
-708 LEFSLLNYRNT
+708 FSLLDYQSVG
-719 DNISFQY
+719 NIVFQY
-726 RINEGKWNSTNEGS
+726 RINGGKWIS
-740 NAVSFN
+740 NAAGDNSFN
-746 KLKPGSYTLEVR
+746 FTGLSYGHYRIEVRTYCNGKYSIYNKVIKLNVLAPWYLTVWAKLIYLSLVLGFMAAVIFIYLHKKKRDLEV
-758 AMSNGN
+758 A
-764 FSKKSTII
+764 
-772 HIKVCDPWYASTWA
+772 
-786 FLLYF
+786 
-791 LTAAGIIL
+791 
-799 YIIYRYER
+799 
-807 HRKEDLEETKMQFLI
+807 KMQFLI

-840 KLKERLGNAEEYQAD
+840 KLKERLGNAEEYHED
-855 IDTIDRNAQRLLT
+855 IDTMDRNAQRLLT

-892 LVEFSQGLVSLFTY
+892 LVEFSRGLVSLFTY

-1041 GKEHLKDS
+1041 GKEHLKNN
-1049 QINSDYV
+1049 QICLDNV
-1056 VNGKKQQRG
+1056 GTGKKQQRG

-1189 VRRLKGKFSGALK
+1189 VRRLKGKFTGALK

-1208 KIEVKGYDEELMER
+1208 KVEVKGYDEELMER

-1319 KYTE
+1319 RYSE

>member
-1 MFLPL
+1 MKRFML
-6 FFVTFAAII
+6 FSIFCFVQ
-15 TYLNKKRTKN
+15 
-25 MKHIRHYL
+25 ML
-33 TALFAIA
+33 TCFSYAN
-40 LSLMVWADSGELFT
+40 SGRLYT
-54 SGKLSSSLINCIV
+54 SNDLSSSLIRCII
-67 QDKYGYIWVGTEY
+67 QDKYGFIWVGTNY
-80 GLSKFDGYRFT
+80 GLNRFDGYKFST
-91 NYLHNEEDTTSITDN
+91 YLCNPADTTTIQDNDIVKLYPYSKEFLFVATNRGLYKYSYLTNRFQHIVLEKKDEKIRVSSLIEDGKHNLLIGTSGYGAYRLDMTTGKVTRLSRKSANSVDDFFAMLFFDAEGYLWQANHTKVLRKYKYDGKSIKLVSVYEPKGLFSVCKLYAADKKGFFVAHVGGIMRYDYASHSFSRYDFDFSAHQGAGYISAVTLDKYGNLWLGTSGDGTFKIPHGSRKAYRVELNNQSFIFDN
-106 IISDLLVDKKG
+106 AHISDLLIDRDGNQWYGCYMKGLFLSNNDKNVFHPVSLDELGAGMETISSVVGVADGLMLFVVKNHGLYLLDEKTGNTKLLQSPAGPIKVYSDFRKKVYVYGRDGIYEYDWMHQTYRLLLPSNGLSLDDMRVDAAGNIYFTSQGNGLYVWNRKSGKMTQYLMDDKRPHKTICNNWISELRLDSRGWLWCATANGVSCMDTKTGYFDIILSRPLLEGKTCYSTLELSDGKIAIATEMGLYLYDRKKQQTTPWPHSESISGLRIYSLKKDVKG
-117 NLWIGCAKGLMRY
+117 NLWMSTAQGIWCYDSKAKSFFSFEKGNGLLTKEYLAGVVGSTSDGVICYGNSEGLTYFRPSQVKDY
-130 NYETNNFSRLQFPD
+130 N
-144 GRKPRIYSMVE
+144 
-155 SHRGDILLGTAG
+155 
-167 YGLYSVKN
+167 
-175 NGIEKT
+175 EKT
-181 ANNRFT
+181 SA
-187 IKWERAYAKRDSDVF
+187 
-202 FTHIYEDKHHYLW
+202 IY
-215 QSSHLSTFTRF
+215 LSGVLLDGKMAPF
-226 IEKQGKVQRKDF
+226 IGDNLSVPSDF
-238 KSPYGAPV
+238 KS
-246 AFIQHR
+246 
-252 PQAMLIV
+252 IV
-259 CMYGIIYYDYR
+259 
-270 TGRIADAGYD
+270 
-280 LGTFKNHVTINNA
+280 L
-293 TFDHEGNLYISTSEH
+293 
-308 GALIIKKG
+308 
-316 SNKVEQLENSNSNF
+316 
-330 NLSTAFVN
+330 
-338 DIIEDKDNNLW
+338 
-349 IGCYKKGLYLLN
+349 
-361 QRQQAF
+361 
-367 SSWSFS
+367 SFS
-373 AQNYIIG
+373 QLDYQ
-380 SSVSSIAP
+380 SV
-388 GENGETWCTVQ
+388 
-399 NSGVF
+399 
-404 CFDASGKII
+404 
-413 AHPTSPAG
+413 
-421 TCIIYKDRRGAYWI
+421 
-435 SNGSAL
+435 
-441 YSYNPHT
+441 
-448 GAYQEKLTFTS
+448 
-459 AGIYCMTDDNQGNL
+459 GN
-473 YISVYSKGL
+473 IV
-482 YIYNVESGKVTV
+482 
-494 LNMRQ
+494 
-499 RGNKGFLCN
+499 
-508 DWVRSMAFDH
+508 
-518 TGHLWIGTS
+518 
-527 NGVSCLNTKTLSF
+527 
-540 KDFGWNNI
+540 
-548 LKDRQAN
+548 
-555 GICEGKNG
+555 
-563 NMIIGTEEGLY
+563 
-574 LFDRKNNKTLALPHA
+574 
-589 EVLKGKQVCSI
+589 
-600 IKDHQ
+600 
-605 GDLWIST
+605 
-612 TMGIWQYDQKNRQ
+612 
-625 FIGHINGNGLTT
+625 
-637 REYVLGSSMHTA
+637 
-649 SDLIAFGTSDGITT
+649 
-663 FYPERVKAKK
+663 
-673 MELGDVHLTNFII
+673 
-686 DGKPINCL
+686 
-694 TDEFTIPYEENSFT
+694 
-708 LEFSLLNYRNT
+708 
-719 DNISFQY
+719 FQY
-726 RINEGKWNSTNEGS
+726 RINGGKWIS
-740 NAVSFN
+740 NAAGDNSFN
-746 KLKPGSYTLEVR
+746 FTGLSYGHYRIEVR
-758 AMSNGN
+758 TYCNGKY
-764 FSKKSTII
+764 STYKKVINLDVLT
-772 HIKVCDPWYASTWA
+772 PWFLTVWA
-786 FLLYF
+786 KLIYLFLILG
-791 LTAAGIIL
+791 LTAAAIIVYL
-799 YIIYRYER
+799 
-807 HRKEDLEETKMQFLI
+807 RKKKRDLEEAKMQFLI

-1208 KIEVKGYDEELMER
+1208 KVEVKGYDEELMER

>member
-1 MFLPL
+1 MKRFIL
-6 FFVTFAAII
+6 FSIFCFVQ
-15 TYLNKKRTKN
+15 
-25 MKHIRHYL
+25 ML
-33 TALFAIA
+33 TCFSYAN
-40 LSLMVWADSGELFT
+40 SGRLYT
-54 SGKLSSSLINCIV
+54 SNDLSSSLIRCII
-67 QDKYGYIWVGTEY
+67 QDKYGFIWVGTNY
-80 GLSKFDGYRFT
+80 GLNRFDGYKFST
-91 NYLHNEEDTTSITDN
+91 YLCNPADTTTIQDN
-106 IISDLLVDKKG
+106 DIVKLYPYSKEFLFVATNRGLYKYSYLTNSFQHIVLEKKDEKIRVSSLIEDGKHNLL
-117 NLWIGCAKGLMRY
+117 I
-130 NYETNNFSRLQFPD
+130 
-144 GRKPRIYSMVE
+144 
-155 SHRGDILLGTAG
+155 GTAG
-167 YGLYSVKN
+167 YGAYRLDMTTGKVTRLSRKSANSV
-175 NGIEKT
+175 
-181 ANNRFT
+181 
-187 IKWERAYAKRDSDVF
+187 DDF
-202 FTHIYEDKHHYLW
+202 FAMLFFDDEGYLW
-215 QSSHLSTFTRF
+215 QANHTKVLR
-226 IEKQGKVQRKDF
+226 KYKYDGKSIQLVSVYEPKGLFSVCKLYAADKKGF
-238 KSPYGAPV
+238 FV
-246 AFIQHR
+246 AH
-252 PQAMLIV
+252 V
-259 CMYGIIYYDYR
+259 GGIMRYDYASHSFSR
-270 TGRIADAGYD
+270 YDFDFSAHQGAGYISAVTLD
-280 LGTFKNHVTINNA
+280 KYGNLWLGTSGDGTFKIPHGSRKAYRVELNNQSFI
-293 TFDHEGNLYISTSEH
+293 FDNAHISDLLIDRDGNQWY
-308 GALIIKKG
+308 
-316 SNKVEQLENSNSNF
+316 
-330 NLSTAFVN
+330 
-338 DIIEDKDNNLW
+338 
-349 IGCYKKGLYLLN
+349 GCYMKGLFLSNNDKNVFHPVSLDELGAGMETISSVVGVADGLMLFVVKNHGLYLLDEKTGN
-361 QRQQAF
+361 TKLLQ
-367 SSWSFS
+367 
-373 AQNYIIG
+373 
-380 SSVSSIAP
+380 
-388 GENGETWCTVQ
+388 
-399 NSGVF
+399 
-404 CFDASGKII
+404 
-413 AHPTSPAG
+413 SPAG
-421 TCIIYKDRRGAYWI
+421 PIKVYSDFRKNVYVYGRDGIYEYDWKHQTYRLLLPSNGLSLDDMRVDAAGNIYFTSQGNGLYVWNRKSGKMTQYLMDDKRPHKTICNNWI
-435 SNGSAL
+435 SEIRLDS
-441 YSYNPHT
+441 
-448 GAYQEKLTFTS
+448 
-459 AGIYCMTDDNQGNL
+459 
-473 YISVYSKGL
+473 
-482 YIYNVESGKVTV
+482 
-494 LNMRQ
+494 
-499 RGNKGFLCN
+499 RG
-508 DWVRSMAFDH
+508 W
-518 TGHLWIGTS
+518 LWCATA
-527 NGVSCLNTKTLSF
+527 NGVSCMDTKTGYFDIILSRP
-540 KDFGWNNI
+540 
-548 LKDRQAN
+548 LL
-555 GICEGKNG
+555 EGKSCYSTLELSDG
-563 NMIIGTEEGLY
+563 KIAIATEMGLY
-574 LFDRKNNKTLALPHA
+574 LYDRKKQQTTPWPHS
-589 EVLKGKQVCSI
+589 ESISGLRIYSLK
-600 IKDHQ
+600 KDVK
-605 GDLWIST
+605 GNLWMST
-612 TMGIWQYDQKNRQ
+612 AQGIWCYDSKAKS
-625 FIGHINGNGLTT
+625 FFSFEKGNGLLTK
-637 REYVLGSSMHTA
+637 EYLAGVVGS
-649 SDLIAFGTSDGITT
+649 TSDGVICYGNSEGLTY
-663 FYPERVKAKK
+663 FRPSQVKDYNEKTSAIY
-673 MELGDVHLTNFII
+673 LSGVLL
-686 DGKPINCL
+686 DGKMAPFIGDNL
-694 TDEFTIPYEENSFT
+694 SVPSDFKSIVLS
-708 LEFSLLNYRNT
+708 FSLLDYQSVG
-719 DNISFQY
+719 NIVFQY
-726 RINEGKWNSTNEGS
+726 RINGGKWIS
-740 NAVSFN
+740 NAAGDNSFN
-746 KLKPGSYTLEVR
+746 FTGLSYGHYRIEVR
-758 AMSNGN
+758 TYCNGKY
-764 FSKKSTII
+764 STYKKVINLD
-772 HIKVCDPWYASTWA
+772 VLAPWFLTVWA
-786 FLLYF
+786 KLIYLFLILG
-791 LTAAGIIL
+791 LTAAAIIVYL
-799 YIIYRYER
+799 
-807 HRKEDLEETKMQFLI
+807 RKKKRDMEEAKMQFLI

-1208 KIEVKGYDEELMER
+1208 KVEVKGYDEELMER